1 MTNET
6 IDQTTTPDQTL
17 NQTDFVPQRFINN
30 LQAAFIKVDNAV
42 ASFDPDQKPIVDK
55 NDRDNRQAFEKISQL
70 REEYANKAIKN
81 PTKKNQYFSDFINKS
96 NDLIN
101 KDNLIAVDSSVDSF
115 KKFGDQRYQIFTSW
129 VSLQKDPS
137 KINTQQIQNFMEN
150 IIQPPISDDKE
161 KAEFLRSAKQS
172 FAGII
177 IGNQIRSDE
186 KFMGV
191 FDEFLKARQEAEK
204 NAEPTGGDWLDIF
217 LSFVFN
223 KKQSSDLKETLH
235 QEPRPDFEQNIATT
249 TTDIQGLPPEARD
262 LLDERGN
269 FSKFT
274 LGDMEMLDV
283 EGVADKDPNYKFNQL
298 LIHNNALSSVLMGSH
313 SGIEPEKVSLLYGDN
328 GGPEAR
334 HDWNATVGYKNQ
346 QGSNVA
352 TLINAH
358 LNNGSGLVIA
368 GNENGIKN
376 PSFYLYKQ
384 DQLTGLKQAL
394 SQEEI
399 QNKVDFM
406 EFLAQNNAKLDNLSE
421 KEKEKFQTEIGN
433 FQKDRKAYLD
443 ALGSDHIAFVSKKDP
458 KHLALV
464 TEFGNGE
471 VSYTLKDYGKKQD
484 KALDGETKTTL
495 QGSLKYDGVMFVDYS
510 NFKYTNVSKSPDKGL
525 GATNGVSHLEA
536 NFSKVAV
543 FNLPNLNNLAI
554 TNYIR
559 RDLEDKLWAKG
570 LSPQEAN
577 KLIKDFLNSN
587 KELVGKVSNF
597 NKAVAEAKNTGNYD
611 EVKKAQKDLEKSL
624 RKRESLEK
632 EVAKKLESRNDNK
645 NRMEAKAQANSQ
657 KDKIFALI
665 NKEASKEARAAA
677 FDPNLKGV
685 RSELSDKLEN
695 INKNLKDFGKSFDEL
710 KNGKNNDFSKAE
722 ETLKALK
729 DSVKDLG
736 INPEWISKIENL
748 NAALNDFKNGKNK
761 DFSKVTQAKSDLENS
776 IKDVIINQKI
786 TDKVDNLNQA
796 VSETK
801 LTGNFSKVEQALAEL
816 KNLSLDLGKNS
827 DLQFV
832 RDGVRGTL
840 VGNGLSKTEAT
851 TLTKNFSDIRK
862 ELSEKLF
869 GKSNNNNN
877 GLKNN
882 EEPIYAQV
890 NKKKAGQA
898 TSPEEPIY
906 AQVAR
911 KMSVKIDQLNE
922 AASAINRKI
931 DRINKIASA
940 GKGVG
945 GFSGAGQSASPEE
958 PIYAQVAKKVS
969 AKIDQLNESAS
980 AINRKIDRIN
990 KIASAGK
997 GVGGFSGAG
1006 QSASPEEPIYAQV
1019 AKKVRAKIDQ
1029 LNESASAINRKM
1041 DRINKIASAGKGVG
1055 GFRGAGQSASPEEPI
1070 YAQVAKKVRAKIDQ
1084 LNESAS
1090 AINRKMDRINKIAS
1104 AGKGVG
1110 GFSGA
1115 GQSASPEEPLYAQV
1129 AKKVRAKIDQLN
1141 ESASAINRKIDRINK
1156 IASAGKGVGGFRGA
1170 GQSASPE
1177 EPIYA
1182 QVAKKV
1188 SAKIDQLNESASAI
1202 NRKMDRINKIASAG
1216 KGVGGFS
1223 GAGQSASPEEPL
1235 YAQVAK
1241 KVSAKIDQL
1250 NESASAINRKIDRIN
1265 KIASAGK
1272 GVGGFS
1278 GAGQSASPEEPLY
1291 AQVAKKVRAKIDQLN
1306 ESASAINRKMDRIN
1320 KIASAGKGV
1329 GGFRGAGQSASPEEP
1344 LYAQVAKKVSAKI
1357 DQLNE
1362 SASAI
1367 NRKIDRINKIASAGK
1382 GVGGFRG
1389 AGQSASPEEPLYA
1402 QVAKKVRA
1410 KIDQLN
1416 ESASA
1421 INRKIDRINKIA
1433 SAGKGVGGF
1442 RGAGQSA
1449 SPEEPLYAQVA
1460 KKVRAKIDQ
1469 LNESASAINRKID
1482 RINKIASA
1490 GKGVGG
1496 FSGAGQSA
1504 SPEEP
1509 LYAQVA
1515 KKVRAKIDQL
1525 NESASAINRKMDRIN
1540 KIASAGKGV
1549 GGFRG
1554 AGQSAS
1560 PEEPLYAQVAK
1571 KVSAKIDQLN
1581 ESASAINRKMDRI
1594 NKIASAGKGVGG
1606 FRGAGQSA
1614 SPEEPIYAQ
1623 VAKKVSAKIDQLNES
1638 ASAINRKMDRINKIA
1653 SAGKGVGGFRGAGQS
1668 ASPEEPLYAQV
1679 AKKVSAKIDQL
1690 NESASAINRKID
1702 RINKIA
1708 SAGKGVGG
1716 FSGAGQSASPEEPI
1730 YAQVAKKVSAKIDQ
1744 LNESASA
1751 INRKIDRIN
1760 KIASAGKGVGGFSG
1774 AGQSASPEPIY
1785 ATIDFDEANQAGFSL
1800 RRSAA
1805 VNDLSKVGLSREQ
1818 ELTRRIGDLNQA
1830 VSEAKAGHF
1839 DKLEQK
1845 IDELKDSTKKNALK
1859 LWVESAKQVPTGLQ
1873 AKLDNYATNSHT
1885 RINSNVQSG
1894 TINEKATGMLTQ
1906 KNPEWL
1912 KLVNDKIVA
1921 HNVGSAHLSEY
1932 DKIGFNQKNM
1942 KDYSD
1947 SFKFSTKLNNAVKD
1961 IKSSFVQFLTNTF
1974 STGSYSLMK
1983 ANVEHGVKNTTK
1995 GGFQK
2000 S

>member
-6 IDQTTTPDQTL
+6 IDQTRTPDQTL

-30 LQAAFIKVDNAV
+30 LQVAFLKLDNAV

-101 KDNLIAVDSSVDSF
+101 KDNLIAVDSSVESF

-137 KINTQQIQNFMEN
+137 KINTQQIRNFMEN

-191 FDEFLKARQEAEK
+191 FDESLKERQEAEK
-204 NAEPTGGDWLDIF
+204 NAEPAGGDWLDIF

-223 KKQSSDLKETLH
+223 KKQSSDLKETLN
-235 QEPRPDFEQNIATT
+235 QEPRPDFEQNLATT

-269 FSKFT
+269 FFKFT

-298 LIHNNALSSVLMGSH
+298 LIHNNALSSVLMGCYSN
-313 SGIEPEKVSLLYGDN
+313 IEPEKVSLLYGDN

-358 LNNGSGLVIA
+358 LNNGSGLIIA
-368 GNENGIKN
+368 GNEDGIKN
-376 PSFYLYKQ
+376 PSFYLYKE

-406 EFLAQNNAKLDNLSE
+406 EFLAKNNARLDDLGKEE
-421 KEKEKFQTEIGN
+421 KEEFQTEIKN

-443 ALGSDHIAFVSKKDP
+443 ALGNDHIAFVSKKDP

-484 KALDGETKTTL
+484 KALDGEVKTTL
-495 QGSLKYDGVMFVDYS
+495 QGNLKYDGVMFVDYS
-510 NFKYTNVSKSPDKGL
+510 NFKYTNASKSPNKGV

-559 RDLEDKLWAKG
+559 RDLEDKLWARG
-570 LSPQEAN
+570 LSPQEAS

-624 RKRESLEK
+624 RKREHLEK

-677 FDPNLKGV
+677 FDPNLKGI

-748 NAALNDFKNGKNK
+748 NAALNELKNGKNN

-796 VSETK
+796 VSDTK
-801 LTGNFSKVEQALAEL
+801 LTGDFSKVEQALAEL

-827 DLQFV
+827 DLQKSV
-832 RDGVRGTL
+832 KNSVNGTL

-851 TLTKNFSDIRK
+851 TLSKNFSDIRK
-862 ELSEKLF
+862 ELNEKLF
-869 GKSNNNNN
+869 GNSNNNNN
-877 GLKNN
+877 GLKN
-882 EEPIYAQV
+882 EPIYAQV

-906 AQVAR
+906 AQVA
-911 KMSVKIDQLNE
+911 KKVSAKIDQLNE
-922 AASAINRKI
+922 ATSAINRKI

-945 GFSGAGQSASPEE
+945 GFSGAG
-958 PIYAQVAKKVS
+958 
-969 AKIDQLNESAS
+969 
-980 AINRKIDRIN
+980 R
-990 KIASAGK
+990 
-997 GVGGFSGAG
+997 
-1006 QSASPEEPIYAQV
+1006 
-1019 AKKVRAKIDQ
+1019 
-1029 LNESASAINRKM
+1029 
-1041 DRINKIASAGKGVG
+1041 
-1055 GFRGAGQSASPEEPI
+1055 
-1070 YAQVAKKVRAKIDQ
+1070 
-1084 LNESAS
+1084 
-1090 AINRKMDRINKIAS
+1090 
-1104 AGKGVG
+1104 
-1110 GFSGA
+1110 
-1115 GQSASPEEPLYAQV
+1115 
-1129 AKKVRAKIDQLN
+1129 
-1141 ESASAINRKIDRINK
+1141 
-1156 IASAGKGVGGFRGA
+1156 
-1170 GQSASPE
+1170 
-1177 EPIYA
+1177 
-1182 QVAKKV
+1182 
-1188 SAKIDQLNESASAI
+1188 
-1202 NRKMDRINKIASAG
+1202 
-1216 KGVGGFS
+1216 
-1223 GAGQSASPEEPL
+1223 
-1235 YAQVAK
+1235 
-1241 KVSAKIDQL
+1241 
-1250 NESASAINRKIDRIN
+1250 
-1265 KIASAGK
+1265 
-1272 GVGGFS
+1272 
-1278 GAGQSASPEEPLY
+1278 
-1291 AQVAKKVRAKIDQLN
+1291 
-1306 ESASAINRKMDRIN
+1306 
-1320 KIASAGKGV
+1320 
-1329 GGFRGAGQSASPEEP
+1329 
-1344 LYAQVAKKVSAKI
+1344 
-1357 DQLNE
+1357 
-1362 SASAI
+1362 
-1367 NRKIDRINKIASAGK
+1367 
-1382 GVGGFRG
+1382 
-1389 AGQSASPEEPLYA
+1389 
-1402 QVAKKVRA
+1402 
-1410 KIDQLN
+1410 
-1416 ESASA
+1416 
-1421 INRKIDRINKIA
+1421 
-1433 SAGKGVGGF
+1433 
-1442 RGAGQSA
+1442 
-1449 SPEEPLYAQVA
+1449 
-1460 KKVRAKIDQ
+1460 
-1469 LNESASAINRKID
+1469 
-1482 RINKIASA
+1482 
-1490 GKGVGG
+1490 
-1496 FSGAGQSA
+1496 
-1504 SPEEP
+1504 
-1509 LYAQVA
+1509 
-1515 KKVRAKIDQL
+1515 
-1525 NESASAINRKMDRIN
+1525 
-1540 KIASAGKGV
+1540 
-1549 GGFRG
+1549 
-1554 AGQSAS
+1554 
-1560 PEEPLYAQVAK
+1560 
-1571 KVSAKIDQLN
+1571 
-1581 ESASAINRKMDRI
+1581 
-1594 NKIASAGKGVGG
+1594 
-1606 FRGAGQSA
+1606 
-1614 SPEEPIYAQ
+1614 
-1623 VAKKVSAKIDQLNES
+1623 
-1638 ASAINRKMDRINKIA
+1638 
-1653 SAGKGVGGFRGAGQS
+1653 
-1668 ASPEEPLYAQV
+1668 
-1679 AKKVSAKIDQL
+1679 
-1690 NESASAINRKID
+1690 
-1702 RINKIA
+1702 
-1708 SAGKGVGG
+1708 
-1716 FSGAGQSASPEEPI
+1716 
-1730 YAQVAKKVSAKIDQ
+1730 
-1744 LNESASA
+1744 
-1751 INRKIDRIN
+1751 
-1760 KIASAGKGVGGFSG
+1760 
-1774 AGQSASPEPIY
+1774 SASPEPIY
-1785 ATIDFDEANQAGFSL
+1785 ATIDFDEANQAGFPL

-1830 VSEAKAGHF
+1830 VSEAKTGRF

-1859 LWVESAKQVPTGLQ
+1859 LWVESSKQVPTSLQ

-1894 TINEKATGMLTQ
+1894 TINEKATGMLNV

-1921 HNVGSAHLSEY
+1921 HNVGSAPLSEY

-1983 ANVEHGVKNTTK
+1983 ENVEHGVKNTTK

>member
-6 IDQTTTPDQTL
+6 IDQTTTPDQTP

-30 LQAAFIKVDNAV
+30 LQVAFLKVDNAV
-42 ASFDPDQKPIVDK
+42 ALFDPDQKPIVDK

-70 REEYANKAIKN
+70 MEEYANKAIKN
-81 PTKKNQYFSDFINKS
+81 PAKKNQYFSDFINKS

-137 KINTQQIQNFMEN
+137 KINTQQIRNFMEN
-150 IIQPPISDDKE
+150 VIQPPISDDKE

-177 IGNQIRSDE
+177 IGNQIRSDQ

-191 FDEFLKARQEAEK
+191 FDESLKERQEAEK
-204 NAEPTGGDWLDIF
+204 NAEPAGGDWLDIF

-235 QEPRPDFEQNIATT
+235 QEPRPDFEQNLATT

-269 FSKFT
+269 FFKFT
-274 LGDMEMLDV
+274 LGDVEMLDV

-298 LIHNNALSSVLMGSH
+298 LIHNNALSSVLMGGH
-313 SGIEPEKVSLLYGDN
+313 SSIEPEKVSLLYGDN
-328 GGPEAR
+328 GGPESG

-358 LNNGSGLVIA
+358 LHNGSGLIIA

-376 PSFYLYKQ
+376 PSFYLYKE
-384 DQLTGLKQAL
+384 DQLTGLKQAM

-406 EFLAQNNAKLDNLSE
+406 EFLAKNNAKLDNLSE

-443 ALGSDHIAFVSKKDP
+443 ALGNDHVAFVSKKDN

-495 QGSLKYDGVMFVDYS
+495 QGSLKYDGVMFVNYS
-510 NFKYTNVSKSPDKGL
+510 NFKYTNASKSPDKGV

-587 KELVGKVSNF
+587 KEMVGKVLNF
-597 NKAVAEAKNTGNYD
+597 NQAVAEAKNTGNYD

-624 RKRESLEK
+624 RKREHLEK

-695 INKNLKDFGKSFDEL
+695 INKNLKDFGKSFDDF

-801 LTGNFSKVEQALAEL
+801 LTGDFSKVEQALAEL
-816 KNLSLDLGKNS
+816 KNLSLDQKS
-827 DLQFV
+827 DLQKSV
-832 RDGVRGTL
+832 KNGVNGTL

-862 ELSEKLF
+862 ELNEKLF
-869 GKSNNNNN
+869 GNSNNNNN

-882 EEPIYAQV
+882 TEPIYAQV

-898 TSPEEPIY
+898 
-906 AQVAR
+906 
-911 KMSVKIDQLNE
+911 
-922 AASAINRKI
+922 
-931 DRINKIASA
+931 
-940 GKGVG
+940 
-945 GFSGAGQSASPEE
+945 ASPEE

-969 AKIDQLNESAS
+969 AKIDQLNEATS

-997 GVGGFSGAG
+997 GVGAFSGAG
-1006 QSASPEEPIYAQV
+1006 
-1019 AKKVRAKIDQ
+1019 R
-1029 LNESASAINRKM
+1029 
-1041 DRINKIASAGKGVG
+1041 
-1055 GFRGAGQSASPEEPI
+1055 
-1070 YAQVAKKVRAKIDQ
+1070 
-1084 LNESAS
+1084 
-1090 AINRKMDRINKIAS
+1090 
-1104 AGKGVG
+1104 
-1110 GFSGA
+1110 
-1115 GQSASPEEPLYAQV
+1115 
-1129 AKKVRAKIDQLN
+1129 
-1141 ESASAINRKIDRINK
+1141 
-1156 IASAGKGVGGFRGA
+1156 
-1170 GQSASPE
+1170 
-1177 EPIYA
+1177 
-1182 QVAKKV
+1182 
-1188 SAKIDQLNESASAI
+1188 
-1202 NRKMDRINKIASAG
+1202 
-1216 KGVGGFS
+1216 
-1223 GAGQSASPEEPL
+1223 
-1235 YAQVAK
+1235 
-1241 KVSAKIDQL
+1241 
-1250 NESASAINRKIDRIN
+1250 
-1265 KIASAGK
+1265 
-1272 GVGGFS
+1272 
-1278 GAGQSASPEEPLY
+1278 
-1291 AQVAKKVRAKIDQLN
+1291 
-1306 ESASAINRKMDRIN
+1306 
-1320 KIASAGKGV
+1320 
-1329 GGFRGAGQSASPEEP
+1329 
-1344 LYAQVAKKVSAKI
+1344 
-1357 DQLNE
+1357 
-1362 SASAI
+1362 
-1367 NRKIDRINKIASAGK
+1367 
-1382 GVGGFRG
+1382 
-1389 AGQSASPEEPLYA
+1389 
-1402 QVAKKVRA
+1402 
-1410 KIDQLN
+1410 
-1416 ESASA
+1416 
-1421 INRKIDRINKIA
+1421 
-1433 SAGKGVGGF
+1433 
-1442 RGAGQSA
+1442 
-1449 SPEEPLYAQVA
+1449 
-1460 KKVRAKIDQ
+1460 
-1469 LNESASAINRKID
+1469 
-1482 RINKIASA
+1482 
-1490 GKGVGG
+1490 
-1496 FSGAGQSA
+1496 
-1504 SPEEP
+1504 
-1509 LYAQVA
+1509 
-1515 KKVRAKIDQL
+1515 
-1525 NESASAINRKMDRIN
+1525 
-1540 KIASAGKGV
+1540 
-1549 GGFRG
+1549 
-1554 AGQSAS
+1554 
-1560 PEEPLYAQVAK
+1560 
-1571 KVSAKIDQLN
+1571 
-1581 ESASAINRKMDRI
+1581 
-1594 NKIASAGKGVGG
+1594 
-1606 FRGAGQSA
+1606 
-1614 SPEEPIYAQ
+1614 
-1623 VAKKVSAKIDQLNES
+1623 
-1638 ASAINRKMDRINKIA
+1638 
-1653 SAGKGVGGFRGAGQS
+1653 
-1668 ASPEEPLYAQV
+1668 
-1679 AKKVSAKIDQL
+1679 
-1690 NESASAINRKID
+1690 
-1702 RINKIA
+1702 
-1708 SAGKGVGG
+1708 
-1716 FSGAGQSASPEEPI
+1716 
-1730 YAQVAKKVSAKIDQ
+1730 
-1744 LNESASA
+1744 
-1751 INRKIDRIN
+1751 
-1760 KIASAGKGVGGFSG
+1760 
-1774 AGQSASPEPIY
+1774 SASPEPIY
-1785 ATIDFDEANQAGFSL
+1785 ATIDFDEANQAGFPL

-1818 ELTRRIGDLNQA
+1818 ELTRRIGDLSQA
-1830 VSEAKAGHF
+1830 VSEAKTGHF
-1839 DKLEQK
+1839 DNLEQK

-1885 RINSNVQSG
+1885 RINSNVQNG
-1894 TINEKATGMLTQ
+1894 GINEKATGMLTQ

-1974 STGSYSLMK
+1974 STGAYNLMK

-1995 GGFQK
+1995 SGFQK

>member
-17 NQTDFVPQRFINN
+17 NETDFVPQRFINN
-30 LQAAFIKVDNAV
+30 LQVAFLKVDNA
-42 ASFDPDQKPIVDK
+42 ATSFDPDQKPIVDK

-81 PTKKNQYFSDFINKS
+81 PAKKNQYFSDFINKS

-101 KDNLIAVDSSVDSF
+101 KDNLIDVNSSVDSF

-137 KINTQQIQNFMEN
+137 KINTQTIQNFMEN

-177 IGNQIRSDE
+177 IGNQIRSDQ

-191 FDEFLKARQEAEK
+191 FDESLKERQEAEK
-204 NAEPTGGDWLDIF
+204 NAEPAGDWLDIF

-235 QEPRPDFEQNIATT
+235 QEPRPDFEQNLATT

-298 LIHNNALSSVLMGSH
+298 LIHNNALSSVLMGGH
-313 SGIEPEKVSLLYGDN
+313 SNIEPEKVSLLYGDN

-334 HDWNATVGYKNQ
+334 HDWNATVGYKDQ

-358 LNNGSGLVIA
+358 LNNGSGLIIA
-368 GNENGIKN
+368 GNEDGIKN
-376 PSFYLYKQ
+376 PSFYLYKE
-384 DQLTGLKQAL
+384 DQLTGLKQAM

-406 EFLAQNNAKLDNLSE
+406 EFLAKNNAKLDNLSE
-421 KEKEKFQTEIGN
+421 KEKEKFQTEIEY

-443 ALGSDHIAFVSKKDP
+443 ALGNDHVAFVSKKDP

-484 KALDGETKTTL
+484 KALDGEVKTTL
-495 QGSLKYDGVMFVDYS
+495 QGSLKYDGMMFVDYS
-510 NFKYTNVSKSPDKGL
+510 NFKYTNASKSPDKGV
-525 GATNGVSHLEA
+525 GTTNGVSHLEA

-543 FNLPNLNNLAI
+543 FNLLNLNNLAI

-611 EVKKAQKDLEKSL
+611 GVKKAQKDLEKSL
-624 RKRESLEK
+624 RKREHLEK

-665 NKEASKEARAAA
+665 NKEASKEARVVA

-729 DSVKDLG
+729 DLVKDLG

-786 TDKVDNLNQA
+786 TDKVENLNQA

-801 LTGNFSKVEQALAEL
+801 LTGDFSKVEQALAEL
-816 KNLSLDLGKNS
+816 KSLSLDQKNESFNVGKNS

-832 RDGVRGTL
+832 RDSVRGTL

-851 TLTKNFSDIRK
+851 KLSKNFSDIRK

-869 GKSNNNNN
+869 GKSNSN

-882 EEPIYAQV
+882 EEPIYAKV
-890 NKKKAGQA
+890 NKKKAGQVA
-898 TSPEEPIY
+898 SPEEPIY
-906 AQVAR
+906 AQVA
-911 KMSVKIDQLNE
+911 KKVSAKIDQLNE
-922 AASAINRKI
+922 ATSAINRKI

-945 GFSGAGQSASPEE
+945 GFSGAG
-958 PIYAQVAKKVS
+958 
-969 AKIDQLNESAS
+969 
-980 AINRKIDRIN
+980 R
-990 KIASAGK
+990 
-997 GVGGFSGAG
+997 
-1006 QSASPEEPIYAQV
+1006 
-1019 AKKVRAKIDQ
+1019 
-1029 LNESASAINRKM
+1029 
-1041 DRINKIASAGKGVG
+1041 
-1055 GFRGAGQSASPEEPI
+1055 
-1070 YAQVAKKVRAKIDQ
+1070 
-1084 LNESAS
+1084 
-1090 AINRKMDRINKIAS
+1090 
-1104 AGKGVG
+1104 
-1110 GFSGA
+1110 
-1115 GQSASPEEPLYAQV
+1115 
-1129 AKKVRAKIDQLN
+1129 
-1141 ESASAINRKIDRINK
+1141 
-1156 IASAGKGVGGFRGA
+1156 
-1170 GQSASPE
+1170 
-1177 EPIYA
+1177 
-1182 QVAKKV
+1182 
-1188 SAKIDQLNESASAI
+1188 
-1202 NRKMDRINKIASAG
+1202 
-1216 KGVGGFS
+1216 
-1223 GAGQSASPEEPL
+1223 
-1235 YAQVAK
+1235 
-1241 KVSAKIDQL
+1241 
-1250 NESASAINRKIDRIN
+1250 
-1265 KIASAGK
+1265 
-1272 GVGGFS
+1272 
-1278 GAGQSASPEEPLY
+1278 
-1291 AQVAKKVRAKIDQLN
+1291 
-1306 ESASAINRKMDRIN
+1306 
-1320 KIASAGKGV
+1320 
-1329 GGFRGAGQSASPEEP
+1329 
-1344 LYAQVAKKVSAKI
+1344 
-1357 DQLNE
+1357 
-1362 SASAI
+1362 
-1367 NRKIDRINKIASAGK
+1367 
-1382 GVGGFRG
+1382 
-1389 AGQSASPEEPLYA
+1389 
-1402 QVAKKVRA
+1402 
-1410 KIDQLN
+1410 
-1416 ESASA
+1416 
-1421 INRKIDRINKIA
+1421 
-1433 SAGKGVGGF
+1433 
-1442 RGAGQSA
+1442 
-1449 SPEEPLYAQVA
+1449 
-1460 KKVRAKIDQ
+1460 
-1469 LNESASAINRKID
+1469 
-1482 RINKIASA
+1482 
-1490 GKGVGG
+1490 
-1496 FSGAGQSA
+1496 
-1504 SPEEP
+1504 
-1509 LYAQVA
+1509 
-1515 KKVRAKIDQL
+1515 
-1525 NESASAINRKMDRIN
+1525 
-1540 KIASAGKGV
+1540 
-1549 GGFRG
+1549 
-1554 AGQSAS
+1554 
-1560 PEEPLYAQVAK
+1560 
-1571 KVSAKIDQLN
+1571 
-1581 ESASAINRKMDRI
+1581 
-1594 NKIASAGKGVGG
+1594 
-1606 FRGAGQSA
+1606 
-1614 SPEEPIYAQ
+1614 
-1623 VAKKVSAKIDQLNES
+1623 
-1638 ASAINRKMDRINKIA
+1638 
-1653 SAGKGVGGFRGAGQS
+1653 
-1668 ASPEEPLYAQV
+1668 
-1679 AKKVSAKIDQL
+1679 
-1690 NESASAINRKID
+1690 
-1702 RINKIA
+1702 
-1708 SAGKGVGG
+1708 
-1716 FSGAGQSASPEEPI
+1716 
-1730 YAQVAKKVSAKIDQ
+1730 
-1744 LNESASA
+1744 
-1751 INRKIDRIN
+1751 
-1760 KIASAGKGVGGFSG
+1760 
-1774 AGQSASPEPIY
+1774 SASPEPIY
-1785 ATIDFDEANQAGFSL
+1785 ATIDFDEANQAGFPL
-1800 RRSAA
+1800 KRYAG

-1818 ELTRRIGDLNQA
+1818 ELTRRIGDLSQA
-1830 VSEAKAGHF
+1830 VSEAKTGHF
-1839 DKLEQK
+1839 DNLEQK
-1845 IDELKDSTKKNALK
+1845 IDELKDSTKKNAVK
-1859 LWVESAKQVPTGLQ
+1859 LWVESAKQVPTDLQ

-1885 RINSNVQSG
+1885 RINSNVQNG
-1894 TINEKATGMLTQ
+1894 AINERATGMLTQ

-1912 KLVNDKIVA
+1912 KLVNNKIVA
-1921 HNVGSAHLSEY
+1921 HNVGSANLSAY
-1932 DKIGFNQKNM
+1932 DNIGFNQKNM

-1974 STGSYSLMK
+1974 SAGAYSLAK
-1983 ANVEHGVKNTTK
+1983 ANAELGVKNINTK
-1995 GGFQK
+1995 SGFQK

>member
-17 NQTDFVPQRFINN
+17 NPTDFVPQRFINN
-30 LQAAFIKVDNAV
+30 LQVAFIKVDNAV

-70 REEYANKAIKN
+70 MEEYANKAIKN
-81 PTKKNQYFSDFINKS
+81 PAKKNQYFSDFINKS

-137 KINTQQIQNFMEN
+137 KINTQQIRNFMEN

-191 FDEFLKARQEAEK
+191 FDESLKARQEAEK
-204 NAEPTGGDWLDIF
+204 NAEPAGGDWLDIF

-223 KKQSSDLKETLH
+223 KKQSSDLKETLN
-235 QEPRPDFEQNIATT
+235 QEPRPDFEQNLATT

-269 FSKFT
+269 FFKFT
-274 LGDMEMLDV
+274 LGDVEMLDV

-298 LIHNNALSSVLMGSH
+298 LIHNNALSSVLMGGH
-313 SGIEPEKVSLLYGDN
+313 SNIEPEKVSLLYGDN

-346 QGSNVA
+346 QGNNVA

-358 LNNGSGLVIA
+358 LNNGSGLIIA

-376 PSFYLYKQ
+376 PSFYLYKE

-406 EFLAQNNAKLDNLSE
+406 EFLAKNNAKLDNLSE

-443 ALGSDHIAFVSKKDP
+443 ALGNDHVAFVSKKDN

-484 KALDGETKTTL
+484 KALDGEVKTTL
-495 QGSLKYDGVMFVDYS
+495 QGSLKYDGMMFVNYS
-510 NFKYTNVSKSPDKGL
+510 NFKYTNASKSPDKGV

-587 KELVGKVSNF
+587 KEMVQKVSNF
-597 NKAVAEAKNTGNYD
+597 NQAVAEAKNTGNYD

-624 RKRESLEK
+624 RKREHLEK

-665 NKEASKEARAAA
+665 NKEASKEARVVA
-677 FDPNLKGV
+677 FDSNLKGV

-722 ETLKALK
+722 ETLKTLK

-786 TDKVDNLNQA
+786 TDKVENLNQA

-801 LTGNFSKVEQALAEL
+801 LTGDFSKVEQALAEL
-816 KNLSLDLGKNS
+816 KSLSLDQKNESFNVGKNS
-827 DLQFV
+827 DLQSV
-832 RDGVRGTL
+832 RDSVRGTL

-851 TLTKNFSDIRK
+851 KLSKNFSDIRK

-869 GKSNNNNN
+869 GKSNSN

-882 EEPIYAQV
+882 TEPIYAQV

-898 TSPEEPIY
+898 ASPEEPIY
-906 AQVAR
+906 AQVA
-911 KMSVKIDQLNE
+911 KKVSTKIDQLNE

-945 GFSGAGQSASPEE
+945 NFG
-958 PIYAQVAKKVS
+958 
-969 AKIDQLNESAS
+969 
-980 AINRKIDRIN
+980 
-990 KIASAGK
+990 
-997 GVGGFSGAG
+997 
-1006 QSASPEEPIYAQV
+1006 
-1019 AKKVRAKIDQ
+1019 
-1029 LNESASAINRKM
+1029 
-1041 DRINKIASAGKGVG
+1041 
-1055 GFRGAGQSASPEEPI
+1055 
-1070 YAQVAKKVRAKIDQ
+1070 
-1084 LNESAS
+1084 
-1090 AINRKMDRINKIAS
+1090 
-1104 AGKGVG
+1104 
-1110 GFSGA
+1110 
-1115 GQSASPEEPLYAQV
+1115 
-1129 AKKVRAKIDQLN
+1129 
-1141 ESASAINRKIDRINK
+1141 
-1156 IASAGKGVGGFRGA
+1156 
-1170 GQSASPE
+1170 
-1177 EPIYA
+1177 
-1182 QVAKKV
+1182 
-1188 SAKIDQLNESASAI
+1188 
-1202 NRKMDRINKIASAG
+1202 
-1216 KGVGGFS
+1216 
-1223 GAGQSASPEEPL
+1223 
-1235 YAQVAK
+1235 
-1241 KVSAKIDQL
+1241 
-1250 NESASAINRKIDRIN
+1250 
-1265 KIASAGK
+1265 
-1272 GVGGFS
+1272 
-1278 GAGQSASPEEPLY
+1278 
-1291 AQVAKKVRAKIDQLN
+1291 
-1306 ESASAINRKMDRIN
+1306 
-1320 KIASAGKGV
+1320 
-1329 GGFRGAGQSASPEEP
+1329 
-1344 LYAQVAKKVSAKI
+1344 
-1357 DQLNE
+1357 
-1362 SASAI
+1362 
-1367 NRKIDRINKIASAGK
+1367 
-1382 GVGGFRG
+1382 
-1389 AGQSASPEEPLYA
+1389 
-1402 QVAKKVRA
+1402 
-1410 KIDQLN
+1410 
-1416 ESASA
+1416 
-1421 INRKIDRINKIA
+1421 
-1433 SAGKGVGGF
+1433 
-1442 RGAGQSA
+1442 
-1449 SPEEPLYAQVA
+1449 
-1460 KKVRAKIDQ
+1460 
-1469 LNESASAINRKID
+1469 
-1482 RINKIASA
+1482 
-1490 GKGVGG
+1490 
-1496 FSGAGQSA
+1496 
-1504 SPEEP
+1504 
-1509 LYAQVA
+1509 
-1515 KKVRAKIDQL
+1515 
-1525 NESASAINRKMDRIN
+1525 
-1540 KIASAGKGV
+1540 
-1549 GGFRG
+1549 
-1554 AGQSAS
+1554 
-1560 PEEPLYAQVAK
+1560 
-1571 KVSAKIDQLN
+1571 
-1581 ESASAINRKMDRI
+1581 
-1594 NKIASAGKGVGG
+1594 
-1606 FRGAGQSA
+1606 
-1614 SPEEPIYAQ
+1614 
-1623 VAKKVSAKIDQLNES
+1623 
-1638 ASAINRKMDRINKIA
+1638 
-1653 SAGKGVGGFRGAGQS
+1653 
-1668 ASPEEPLYAQV
+1668 
-1679 AKKVSAKIDQL
+1679 
-1690 NESASAINRKID
+1690 
-1702 RINKIA
+1702 
-1708 SAGKGVGG
+1708 
-1716 FSGAGQSASPEEPI
+1716 
-1730 YAQVAKKVSAKIDQ
+1730 
-1744 LNESASA
+1744 
-1751 INRKIDRIN
+1751 
-1760 KIASAGKGVGGFSG
+1760 G

-1800 RRSAA
+1800 RRYAA

-1830 VSEAKAGHF
+1830 VSEAKTGHF
-1839 DKLEQK
+1839 GNLEQK

-1859 LWVESAKQVPTGLQ
+1859 LWVESAKQVPTSLQ

-1885 RINSNVQSG
+1885 RINSNVQG
-1894 TINEKATGMLTQ
+1894 GAINERATGMLTQ

-1942 KDYSD
+1942 KGYSD

-1995 GGFQK
+1995 SGFQK

>member
-17 NQTDFVPQRFINN
+17 NPTDFVPQRFINN
-30 LQAAFIKVDNAV
+30 LQVAFIKVDSAV

-81 PTKKNQYFSDFINKS
+81 PAKKNQYFSDFINKS

-137 KINTQQIQNFMEN
+137 KINTQQIRNFMEN

-177 IGNQIRSDE
+177 IGNQIRSDQ

-191 FDEFLKARQEAEK
+191 FDESLKERQEAEK
-204 NAEPTGGDWLDIF
+204 NAEPAGGDWLDIF

-235 QEPRPDFEQNIATT
+235 QEPRPDFEQNLATT

-313 SGIEPEKVSLLYGDN
+313 SNIEPEKVSLLYGDN

-346 QGSNVA
+346 QGNNVA

-368 GNENGIKN
+368 GNEDGIKN
-376 PSFYLYKQ
+376 PSFYLYKE

-406 EFLAQNNAKLDNLSE
+406 EFLTQNNTKLDNLSE
-421 KEKEKFQTEIGN
+421 KEKEKFQTEIEN
-433 FQKDRKAYLD
+433 FQKNRKAYLD
-443 ALGSDHIAFVSKKDP
+443 ALGNDHIAFVSKKDP

-484 KALDGETKTTL
+484 KALDGETKTTF
-495 QGSLKYDGVMFVDYS
+495 QGSLKYDGVMFVNYS
-510 NFKYTNVSKSPDKGL
+510 NFKYTNASKSPDKGV
-525 GATNGVSHLEA
+525 GTTNGVSHLEA

-559 RDLEDKLWAKG
+559 RDLEDKLWTKG
-570 LSPQEAN
+570 LSQQEAN

-624 RKRESLEK
+624 RKREHLEK

-665 NKEASKEARAAA
+665 NKEASKEARAAV

-695 INKNLKDFGKSFDEL
+695 VNKNLKDFGKSFDEL

-722 ETLKALK
+722 EMLKALK

-748 NAALNDFKNGKNK
+748 NAALNDFKNGKNN

-801 LTGNFSKVEQALAEL
+801 LTGDFSKVEQALAEL
-816 KNLSLDLGKNS
+816 KSLSLDLGKNS
-827 DLQFV
+827 DLQKSV
-832 RDGVRGTL
+832 KNGVNGTL

-862 ELSEKLF
+862 ELNEKLF
-869 GKSNNNNN
+869 GNSNNNNN
-877 GLKNN
+877 GLKN
-882 EEPIYAQV
+882 EPIYAQV

-898 TSPEEPIY
+898 
-906 AQVAR
+906 V
-911 KMSVKIDQLNE
+911 
-922 AASAINRKI
+922 
-931 DRINKIASA
+931 
-940 GKGVG
+940 
-945 GFSGAGQSASPEE
+945 SPEE

-969 AKIDQLNESAS
+969 AKIDQLNEAT
-980 AINRKIDRIN
+980 
-990 KIASAGK
+990 
-997 GVGGFSGAG
+997 
-1006 QSASPEEPIYAQV
+1006 
-1019 AKKVRAKIDQ
+1019 
-1029 LNESASAINRKM
+1029 
-1041 DRINKIASAGKGVG
+1041 
-1055 GFRGAGQSASPEEPI
+1055 
-1070 YAQVAKKVRAKIDQ
+1070 
-1084 LNESAS
+1084 
-1090 AINRKMDRINKIAS
+1090 
-1104 AGKGVG
+1104 
-1110 GFSGA
+1110 
-1115 GQSASPEEPLYAQV
+1115 
-1129 AKKVRAKIDQLN
+1129 
-1141 ESASAINRKIDRINK
+1141 
-1156 IASAGKGVGGFRGA
+1156 
-1170 GQSASPE
+1170 
-1177 EPIYA
+1177 
-1182 QVAKKV
+1182 
-1188 SAKIDQLNESASAI
+1188 
-1202 NRKMDRINKIASAG
+1202 
-1216 KGVGGFS
+1216 
-1223 GAGQSASPEEPL
+1223 
-1235 YAQVAK
+1235 
-1241 KVSAKIDQL
+1241 
-1250 NESASAINRKIDRIN
+1250 
-1265 KIASAGK
+1265 
-1272 GVGGFS
+1272 
-1278 GAGQSASPEEPLY
+1278 
-1291 AQVAKKVRAKIDQLN
+1291 
-1306 ESASAINRKMDRIN
+1306 
-1320 KIASAGKGV
+1320 
-1329 GGFRGAGQSASPEEP
+1329 
-1344 LYAQVAKKVSAKI
+1344 
-1357 DQLNE
+1357 
-1362 SASAI
+1362 
-1367 NRKIDRINKIASAGK
+1367 
-1382 GVGGFRG
+1382 
-1389 AGQSASPEEPLYA
+1389 
-1402 QVAKKVRA
+1402 
-1410 KIDQLN
+1410 
-1416 ESASA
+1416 
-1421 INRKIDRINKIA
+1421 
-1433 SAGKGVGGF
+1433 
-1442 RGAGQSA
+1442 
-1449 SPEEPLYAQVA
+1449 
-1460 KKVRAKIDQ
+1460 
-1469 LNESASAINRKID
+1469 
-1482 RINKIASA
+1482 
-1490 GKGVGG
+1490 
-1496 FSGAGQSA
+1496 
-1504 SPEEP
+1504 
-1509 LYAQVA
+1509 
-1515 KKVRAKIDQL
+1515 
-1525 NESASAINRKMDRIN
+1525 
-1540 KIASAGKGV
+1540 
-1549 GGFRG
+1549 
-1554 AGQSAS
+1554 
-1560 PEEPLYAQVAK
+1560 
-1571 KVSAKIDQLN
+1571 
-1581 ESASAINRKMDRI
+1581 
-1594 NKIASAGKGVGG
+1594 
-1606 FRGAGQSA
+1606 
-1614 SPEEPIYAQ
+1614 
-1623 VAKKVSAKIDQLNES
+1623 
-1638 ASAINRKMDRINKIA
+1638 
-1653 SAGKGVGGFRGAGQS
+1653 
-1668 ASPEEPLYAQV
+1668 
-1679 AKKVSAKIDQL
+1679 
-1690 NESASAINRKID
+1690 
-1702 RINKIA
+1702 
-1708 SAGKGVGG
+1708 
-1716 FSGAGQSASPEEPI
+1716 
-1730 YAQVAKKVSAKIDQ
+1730 
-1744 LNESASA
+1744 SA

-1785 ATIDFDEANQAGFSL
+1785 ATIDFDEANQAGFPL

-1805 VNDLSKVGLSREQ
+1805 VNDLSKVGLSKEQ

-1830 VSEAKAGHF
+1830 VSEAKTGHF

-1859 LWVESAKQVPTGLQ
+1859 LWAESAKQVPTGLQ

-1885 RINSNVQSG
+1885 RINSNVHHG

-1921 HNVGSAHLSEY
+1921 HNVGSTSLSEY

-1961 IKSSFVQFLTNTF
+1961 IKSGFVQFLTNAF
-1974 STGSYSLMK
+1974 SQGSYSLAK
-1983 ANVEHGVKNTTK
+1983 AELGVKNINTK
-1995 GGFQK
+1995 SGFQK

>member
-6 IDQTTTPDQTL
+6 IDQTTTPDQTPS
-17 NQTDFVPQRFINN
+17 QTDFVPQRFINN
-30 LQAAFIKVDNAV
+30 LQVAFLKVDNAV
-42 ASFDPDQKPIVDK
+42 ASYDPDQKPIVDK

-81 PTKKNQYFSDFINKS
+81 PAKKNQYFSDFINKS

-137 KINTQQIQNFMEN
+137 KINTREIQNFMEN

-177 IGNQIRSDE
+177 IGNQIRSDQ

-191 FDEFLKARQEAEK
+191 FDESLKERQEAEK
-204 NAEPTGGDWLDIF
+204 NAEPAGDWLDIF

-235 QEPRPDFEQNIATT
+235 QEPRPDFEQNLATT

-313 SGIEPEKVSLLYGDN
+313 NGIEPEKVSLLYGDN

-346 QGSNVA
+346 QGNNVA

-368 GNENGIKN
+368 GNEDGIKN
-376 PSFYLYKQ
+376 PSFYLYKE

-406 EFLAQNNAKLDNLSE
+406 EFLAKNNAKLDNLSE
-421 KEKEKFQTEIGN
+421 KEKEKFQTEIEN

-443 ALGSDHIAFVSKKDP
+443 ALGNDHVAFVSKKDP

-484 KALDGETKTTL
+484 KALDGEVKTTL
-495 QGSLKYDGVMFVDYS
+495 QGNLKYDGVMFVDYS
-510 NFKYTNVSKSPDKGL
+510 NFKYTNASKSPDKGVS
-525 GATNGVSHLEA
+525 ATNGVSHLEA

-587 KELVGKVSNF
+587 KELVGKVFNF
-597 NKAVAEAKNTGNYD
+597 NKAVAEAKNTGSYD
-611 EVKKAQKDLEKSL
+611 EVKRAQKDLEKSL
-624 RKRESLEK
+624 RKREHLEK

-665 NKEASKEARAAA
+665 NKEASKEARAVA
-677 FDPNLKGV
+677 FDPNLKGI
-685 RSELSDKLEN
+685 RIELSDKLEN
-695 INKNLKDFGKSFDEL
+695 INKNLKDFSKSFDEL

-761 DFSKVTQAKSDLENS
+761 DFSKVTQVKSDLENS

-786 TDKVDNLNQA
+786 TDKVDKLNQA

-801 LTGNFSKVEQALAEL
+801 LTGDFSKVEQALAEL
-816 KNLSLDLGKNS
+816 KNLSLDQKNESFNVGKNS
-827 DLQFV
+827 DLQSV
-832 RDGVRGTL
+832 RDSVRGTL

-851 TLTKNFSDIRK
+851 TLSKNFSDIRK
-862 ELSEKLF
+862 ELNEKLF
-869 GKSNNNNN
+869 GNSNNNNN

-890 NKKKAGQA
+890 NKKK
-898 TSPEEPIY
+898 
-906 AQVAR
+906 
-911 KMSVKIDQLNE
+911 
-922 AASAINRKI
+922 
-931 DRINKIASA
+931 
-940 GKGVG
+940 
-945 GFSGAGQSASPEE
+945 AGQSASPEE

-969 AKIDQLNESAS
+969 AKIDQLNEATS

-1006 QSASPEEPIYAQV
+1006 
-1019 AKKVRAKIDQ
+1019 R
-1029 LNESASAINRKM
+1029 
-1041 DRINKIASAGKGVG
+1041 
-1055 GFRGAGQSASPEEPI
+1055 
-1070 YAQVAKKVRAKIDQ
+1070 
-1084 LNESAS
+1084 
-1090 AINRKMDRINKIAS
+1090 
-1104 AGKGVG
+1104 
-1110 GFSGA
+1110 
-1115 GQSASPEEPLYAQV
+1115 
-1129 AKKVRAKIDQLN
+1129 
-1141 ESASAINRKIDRINK
+1141 
-1156 IASAGKGVGGFRGA
+1156 
-1170 GQSASPE
+1170 
-1177 EPIYA
+1177 
-1182 QVAKKV
+1182 
-1188 SAKIDQLNESASAI
+1188 
-1202 NRKMDRINKIASAG
+1202 
-1216 KGVGGFS
+1216 
-1223 GAGQSASPEEPL
+1223 
-1235 YAQVAK
+1235 
-1241 KVSAKIDQL
+1241 
-1250 NESASAINRKIDRIN
+1250 
-1265 KIASAGK
+1265 
-1272 GVGGFS
+1272 
-1278 GAGQSASPEEPLY
+1278 
-1291 AQVAKKVRAKIDQLN
+1291 
-1306 ESASAINRKMDRIN
+1306 
-1320 KIASAGKGV
+1320 
-1329 GGFRGAGQSASPEEP
+1329 
-1344 LYAQVAKKVSAKI
+1344 
-1357 DQLNE
+1357 
-1362 SASAI
+1362 
-1367 NRKIDRINKIASAGK
+1367 
-1382 GVGGFRG
+1382 
-1389 AGQSASPEEPLYA
+1389 
-1402 QVAKKVRA
+1402 
-1410 KIDQLN
+1410 
-1416 ESASA
+1416 
-1421 INRKIDRINKIA
+1421 
-1433 SAGKGVGGF
+1433 
-1442 RGAGQSA
+1442 
-1449 SPEEPLYAQVA
+1449 
-1460 KKVRAKIDQ
+1460 
-1469 LNESASAINRKID
+1469 
-1482 RINKIASA
+1482 
-1490 GKGVGG
+1490 
-1496 FSGAGQSA
+1496 
-1504 SPEEP
+1504 
-1509 LYAQVA
+1509 
-1515 KKVRAKIDQL
+1515 
-1525 NESASAINRKMDRIN
+1525 
-1540 KIASAGKGV
+1540 
-1549 GGFRG
+1549 
-1554 AGQSAS
+1554 
-1560 PEEPLYAQVAK
+1560 
-1571 KVSAKIDQLN
+1571 
-1581 ESASAINRKMDRI
+1581 
-1594 NKIASAGKGVGG
+1594 
-1606 FRGAGQSA
+1606 
-1614 SPEEPIYAQ
+1614 
-1623 VAKKVSAKIDQLNES
+1623 
-1638 ASAINRKMDRINKIA
+1638 
-1653 SAGKGVGGFRGAGQS
+1653 
-1668 ASPEEPLYAQV
+1668 
-1679 AKKVSAKIDQL
+1679 
-1690 NESASAINRKID
+1690 
-1702 RINKIA
+1702 
-1708 SAGKGVGG
+1708 
-1716 FSGAGQSASPEEPI
+1716 
-1730 YAQVAKKVSAKIDQ
+1730 
-1744 LNESASA
+1744 
-1751 INRKIDRIN
+1751 
-1760 KIASAGKGVGGFSG
+1760 
-1774 AGQSASPEPIY
+1774 SASPEPIY

-1800 RRSAA
+1800 RRYAA

-1830 VSEAKAGHF
+1830 VSEAKTGHF
-1839 DKLEQK
+1839 DNLEQK

-1859 LWVESAKQVPTGLQ
+1859 LWVESAKQVPTSLQ

-1885 RINSNVQSG
+1885 RINSNVQHG
-1894 TINEKATGMLTQ
+1894 VINERATGMLNA

-1961 IKSSFVQFLTNTF
+1961 IKSNFVQFLTNAF
-1974 STGSYSLMK
+1974 SAGAYNLMK
-1983 ANVEHGVKNTTK
+1983 ANAEHGVKNTTK
-1995 GGFQK
+1995 SGFQK

>member
-1 MTNET
+1 MIPSLMIPNLGIEGETMTNET
-6 IDQTTTPDQTL
+6 IDQTTTPDQT
-17 NQTDFVPQRFINN
+17 DFVPQRFINN
-30 LQAAFIKVDNAV
+30 LQVAFIKVGDAV

-55 NDRDNRQAFEKISQL
+55 DDRDNRQAFEKISQL

-101 KDNLIAVDSSVDSF
+101 KDNLIAVDSSVESF

-137 KINTQQIQNFMEN
+137 KINIQQIRNFMEN

-191 FDEFLKARQEAEK
+191 FDESLKARQEAEK
-204 NAEPTGGDWLDIF
+204 NAEPAGGDWLDIF

-223 KKQSSDLKETLH
+223 KKQSSDLKETLN
-235 QEPRPDFEQNIATT
+235 QEPRPDFEQNLATT

-269 FSKFT
+269 FFKFT
-274 LGDMEMLDV
+274 LGDVEMLDV

-298 LIHNNALSSVLMGSH
+298 LIHNNALSSVLMGGH
-313 SGIEPEKVSLLYGDN
+313 SNTEPEKVSLLLYGDN

-334 HDWNATVGYKNQ
+334 HDWNATVGYKDQ
-346 QGSNVA
+346 QGNNVA

-358 LNNGSGLVIA
+358 LNNGSGLIIA

-376 PSFYLYKQ
+376 PSFYLYKE
-384 DQLTGLKQAL
+384 DQLTGLKQAM

-421 KEKEKFQTEIGN
+421 KEKEKFQTEIEN

-443 ALGSDHIAFVSKKDP
+443 ALGNDHIAFVSKKDP

-495 QGSLKYDGVMFVDYS
+495 QGSLEYDGVMFVNYS
-510 NFKYTNVSKSPDKGL
+510 NFKYTNASKSPDKGV

-543 FNLPNLNNLAI
+543 FNLPNLNNFAI

-587 KELVGKVSNF
+587 KEMVGKVSNF

-611 EVKKAQKDLEKSL
+611 GVKKAQKDLEKSI
-624 RKRESLEK
+624 RKREHLEK

-645 NRMEAKAQANSQ
+645 NKMEAKAQANSQ

-665 NKEASKEARAAA
+665 NQEASKEARAAA
-677 FDPNLKGV
+677 FNPNLKGV
-685 RSELSDKLEN
+685 RSELYDKLEN

-729 DSVKDLG
+729 DLVKDLG

-801 LTGNFSKVEQALAEL
+801 LTGDFSKVEQALAEL

-827 DLQFV
+827 DLQSV
-832 RDGVRGTL
+832 KNSVNGTL

-862 ELSEKLF
+862 ELNEKLF
-869 GKSNNNNN
+869 GNSNNNNN

-882 EEPIYAQV
+882 TEPIYAQV

-906 AQVAR
+906 AQVA
-911 KMSVKIDQLNE
+911 KKVSAKIDQLNE
-922 AASAINRKI
+922 ATSAINRKI

-945 GFSGAGQSASPEE
+945 GFSG
-958 PIYAQVAKKVS
+958 V
-969 AKIDQLNESAS
+969 
-980 AINRKIDRIN
+980 
-990 KIASAGK
+990 
-997 GVGGFSGAG
+997 
-1006 QSASPEEPIYAQV
+1006 
-1019 AKKVRAKIDQ
+1019 
-1029 LNESASAINRKM
+1029 
-1041 DRINKIASAGKGVG
+1041 
-1055 GFRGAGQSASPEEPI
+1055 
-1070 YAQVAKKVRAKIDQ
+1070 
-1084 LNESAS
+1084 
-1090 AINRKMDRINKIAS
+1090 
-1104 AGKGVG
+1104 
-1110 GFSGA
+1110 
-1115 GQSASPEEPLYAQV
+1115 
-1129 AKKVRAKIDQLN
+1129 
-1141 ESASAINRKIDRINK
+1141 
-1156 IASAGKGVGGFRGA
+1156 
-1170 GQSASPE
+1170 
-1177 EPIYA
+1177 
-1182 QVAKKV
+1182 
-1188 SAKIDQLNESASAI
+1188 
-1202 NRKMDRINKIASAG
+1202 
-1216 KGVGGFS
+1216 
-1223 GAGQSASPEEPL
+1223 
-1235 YAQVAK
+1235 
-1241 KVSAKIDQL
+1241 
-1250 NESASAINRKIDRIN
+1250 
-1265 KIASAGK
+1265 
-1272 GVGGFS
+1272 
-1278 GAGQSASPEEPLY
+1278 
-1291 AQVAKKVRAKIDQLN
+1291 
-1306 ESASAINRKMDRIN
+1306 
-1320 KIASAGKGV
+1320 
-1329 GGFRGAGQSASPEEP
+1329 
-1344 LYAQVAKKVSAKI
+1344 
-1357 DQLNE
+1357 
-1362 SASAI
+1362 
-1367 NRKIDRINKIASAGK
+1367 
-1382 GVGGFRG
+1382 
-1389 AGQSASPEEPLYA
+1389 
-1402 QVAKKVRA
+1402 
-1410 KIDQLN
+1410 
-1416 ESASA
+1416 
-1421 INRKIDRINKIA
+1421 
-1433 SAGKGVGGF
+1433 
-1442 RGAGQSA
+1442 
-1449 SPEEPLYAQVA
+1449 
-1460 KKVRAKIDQ
+1460 
-1469 LNESASAINRKID
+1469 
-1482 RINKIASA
+1482 
-1490 GKGVGG
+1490 
-1496 FSGAGQSA
+1496 
-1504 SPEEP
+1504 
-1509 LYAQVA
+1509 
-1515 KKVRAKIDQL
+1515 
-1525 NESASAINRKMDRIN
+1525 
-1540 KIASAGKGV
+1540 
-1549 GGFRG
+1549 
-1554 AGQSAS
+1554 
-1560 PEEPLYAQVAK
+1560 
-1571 KVSAKIDQLN
+1571 
-1581 ESASAINRKMDRI
+1581 
-1594 NKIASAGKGVGG
+1594 
-1606 FRGAGQSA
+1606 
-1614 SPEEPIYAQ
+1614 
-1623 VAKKVSAKIDQLNES
+1623 
-1638 ASAINRKMDRINKIA
+1638 
-1653 SAGKGVGGFRGAGQS
+1653 
-1668 ASPEEPLYAQV
+1668 
-1679 AKKVSAKIDQL
+1679 
-1690 NESASAINRKID
+1690 
-1702 RINKIA
+1702 
-1708 SAGKGVGG
+1708 
-1716 FSGAGQSASPEEPI
+1716 
-1730 YAQVAKKVSAKIDQ
+1730 
-1744 LNESASA
+1744 
-1751 INRKIDRIN
+1751 
-1760 KIASAGKGVGGFSG
+1760 
-1774 AGQSASPEPIY
+1774 GQSASPEPIY
-1785 ATIDFDEANQAGFSL
+1785 ATIDFDEANQAGFPL

-1818 ELTRRIGDLNQA
+1818 ELTCRIGDLNQA
-1830 VSEAKAGHF
+1830 VSEAKIGHF
-1839 DKLEQK
+1839 DKLKQK
-1845 IDELKDSTKKNALK
+1845 IDELKDFTKKNAVK

-1873 AKLDNYATNSHT
+1873 AKLDNYATNSHI
-1885 RINSNVQSG
+1885 RINSNVRNG
-1894 TINEKATGMLTQ
+1894 IINEKATGVLTQ
-1906 KNPEWL
+1906 KNPEWF

-1921 HNVGSAHLSEY
+1921 HNVGSIHLSEY

-1995 GGFQK
+1995 SGFQK

>member
-17 NQTDFVPQRFINN
+17 NPTDFVPQRFINN
-30 LQAAFIKVDNAV
+30 LQVAFLKVDSAV

-81 PTKKNQYFSDFINKS
+81 PAKKNQYFSDFINKS

-101 KDNLIAVDSSVDSF
+101 KDNLIAVDSSVESF

-137 KINTQQIQNFMEN
+137 KINTQQIRNFMEN

-191 FDEFLKARQEAEK
+191 FDESLKARQEAEK
-204 NAEPTGGDWLDIF
+204 NAEPAGGDWLDIF

-249 TTDIQGLPPEARD
+249 TTNIQGLPPEARD

-283 EGVADKDPNYKFNQL
+283 EGVADNDPNYKFNQL

-313 SGIEPEKVSLLYGDN
+313 NGIEPEKVSLLYGDN

-346 QGSNVA
+346 QGNNVA

-358 LNNGSGLVIA
+358 LRNGSGLVIA
-368 GNENGIKN
+368 GNEEGIKN

-406 EFLAQNNAKLDNLSE
+406 EFLAQNNARLDSLSE
-421 KEKEKFQTEIGN
+421 KEKEKFQTEIED

-443 ALGSDHIAFVSKKDP
+443 ALGNDHIAFVSKKDP

-495 QGSLKYDGVMFVDYS
+495 QGSLKYDGVMFVNYS
-510 NFKYTNVSKSPDKGL
+510 NFKYTNASKSPDKGV

-536 NFSKVAV
+536 NLSKVAV

-587 KELVGKVSNF
+587 KELVGKVSNL

-611 EVKKAQKDLEKSL
+611 EVKKAQKDLEKSI
-624 RKRESLEK
+624 RKREHLEK

-665 NKEASKEARAAA
+665 NQEASKEARAAT
-677 FDPNLKGV
+677 FDPNLKGI

-695 INKNLKDFGKSFDEL
+695 INKNLKDFNKSFDEL
-710 KNGKNNDFSKAE
+710 KNGNNKDFSKAE
-722 ETLKALK
+722 ETLKTLK
-729 DSVKDLG
+729 DSMKDLG
-736 INPEWISKIENL
+736 INPEWISKVENL

-776 IKDVIINQKI
+776 IKDVSINQKI

-796 VSETK
+796 VSEAK
-801 LTGNFSKVEQALAEL
+801 LTGDFSKVEQALAEL
-816 KNLSLDLGKNS
+816 KNLSLDQIGKNS
-827 DLQFV
+827 DLQSV
-832 RDGVRGTL
+832 RDSVRGTL

-851 TLTKNFSDIRK
+851 KLSKNFSDIRK
-862 ELSEKLF
+862 ELNEKLF
-869 GKSNNNNN
+869 GNSNNNNNN

-882 EEPIYAQV
+882 AEPIYAQV

-898 TSPEEPIY
+898 ASPEEPIY
-906 AQVAR
+906 TQVAKKVNAR
-911 KMSVKIDQLNE
+911 IDRLNKIASTINGKIDQLN
-922 AASAINRKI
+922 RT
-931 DRINKIASA
+931 ASA

-945 GFSGAGQSASPEE
+945 GFSGAG
-958 PIYAQVAKKVS
+958 
-969 AKIDQLNESAS
+969 
-980 AINRKIDRIN
+980 R
-990 KIASAGK
+990 
-997 GVGGFSGAG
+997 
-1006 QSASPEEPIYAQV
+1006 
-1019 AKKVRAKIDQ
+1019 
-1029 LNESASAINRKM
+1029 
-1041 DRINKIASAGKGVG
+1041 
-1055 GFRGAGQSASPEEPI
+1055 
-1070 YAQVAKKVRAKIDQ
+1070 
-1084 LNESAS
+1084 
-1090 AINRKMDRINKIAS
+1090 
-1104 AGKGVG
+1104 
-1110 GFSGA
+1110 
-1115 GQSASPEEPLYAQV
+1115 
-1129 AKKVRAKIDQLN
+1129 
-1141 ESASAINRKIDRINK
+1141 
-1156 IASAGKGVGGFRGA
+1156 
-1170 GQSASPE
+1170 
-1177 EPIYA
+1177 
-1182 QVAKKV
+1182 
-1188 SAKIDQLNESASAI
+1188 
-1202 NRKMDRINKIASAG
+1202 
-1216 KGVGGFS
+1216 
-1223 GAGQSASPEEPL
+1223 
-1235 YAQVAK
+1235 
-1241 KVSAKIDQL
+1241 
-1250 NESASAINRKIDRIN
+1250 
-1265 KIASAGK
+1265 
-1272 GVGGFS
+1272 
-1278 GAGQSASPEEPLY
+1278 
-1291 AQVAKKVRAKIDQLN
+1291 
-1306 ESASAINRKMDRIN
+1306 
-1320 KIASAGKGV
+1320 
-1329 GGFRGAGQSASPEEP
+1329 
-1344 LYAQVAKKVSAKI
+1344 
-1357 DQLNE
+1357 
-1362 SASAI
+1362 
-1367 NRKIDRINKIASAGK
+1367 
-1382 GVGGFRG
+1382 
-1389 AGQSASPEEPLYA
+1389 
-1402 QVAKKVRA
+1402 
-1410 KIDQLN
+1410 
-1416 ESASA
+1416 
-1421 INRKIDRINKIA
+1421 
-1433 SAGKGVGGF
+1433 
-1442 RGAGQSA
+1442 
-1449 SPEEPLYAQVA
+1449 
-1460 KKVRAKIDQ
+1460 
-1469 LNESASAINRKID
+1469 
-1482 RINKIASA
+1482 
-1490 GKGVGG
+1490 
-1496 FSGAGQSA
+1496 
-1504 SPEEP
+1504 
-1509 LYAQVA
+1509 
-1515 KKVRAKIDQL
+1515 
-1525 NESASAINRKMDRIN
+1525 
-1540 KIASAGKGV
+1540 
-1549 GGFRG
+1549 
-1554 AGQSAS
+1554 
-1560 PEEPLYAQVAK
+1560 
-1571 KVSAKIDQLN
+1571 
-1581 ESASAINRKMDRI
+1581 
-1594 NKIASAGKGVGG
+1594 
-1606 FRGAGQSA
+1606 
-1614 SPEEPIYAQ
+1614 
-1623 VAKKVSAKIDQLNES
+1623 
-1638 ASAINRKMDRINKIA
+1638 
-1653 SAGKGVGGFRGAGQS
+1653 
-1668 ASPEEPLYAQV
+1668 
-1679 AKKVSAKIDQL
+1679 
-1690 NESASAINRKID
+1690 
-1702 RINKIA
+1702 
-1708 SAGKGVGG
+1708 
-1716 FSGAGQSASPEEPI
+1716 
-1730 YAQVAKKVSAKIDQ
+1730 
-1744 LNESASA
+1744 
-1751 INRKIDRIN
+1751 
-1760 KIASAGKGVGGFSG
+1760 
-1774 AGQSASPEPIY
+1774 SASPEPIY
-1785 ATIDFDEANQAGFSL
+1785 ATIDFDEANQAGFPL
-1800 RRSAA
+1800 RRSAG
-1805 VNDLSKVGLSREQ
+1805 VDDLSKVGLSREQ
-1818 ELTRRIGDLNQA
+1818 ELTSRIGDLNQA
-1830 VSEAKAGHF
+1830 VSEAKTGHF
-1839 DKLEQK
+1839 GKLEQK
-1845 IDELKDSTKKNALK
+1845 IDELKDSTKKNAVK

-1885 RINSNVQSG
+1885 RINSNVQHG

-1921 HNVGSAHLSEY
+1921 HNVGSIPLSDY

-1974 STGSYSLMK
+1974 SQGSYSLAK
-1983 ANVEHGVKNTTK
+1983 AELGVKNINTK
-1995 GGFQK
+1995 SGFQK

>member
-6 IDQTTTPDQTL
+6 IDQTTTPDQTP

-30 LQAAFIKVDNAV
+30 LQVAFIKVDNAV

-101 KDNLIAVDSSVDSF
+101 KDNLIAVDSSVESF
-115 KKFGDQRYQIFTSW
+115 RKFGDQRYQIFTSW

-137 KINTQQIQNFMEN
+137 KINTQQIRNFMEN

-191 FDEFLKARQEAEK
+191 FDESLKARQEAEK
-204 NAEPTGGDWLDIF
+204 NEEPAGGDWLDIF

-223 KKQSSDLKETLH
+223 KKQSSDLKETLN
-235 QEPRPDFEQNIATT
+235 QEPRPDYEQNIATT
-249 TTDIQGLPPEARD
+249 TTDIQGLPSEARD

-269 FSKFT
+269 FFKFT
-274 LGDMEMLDV
+274 LGDVEMLDV

-298 LIHNNALSSVLMGSH
+298 LIHNNALSSVLMGGH
-313 SGIEPEKVSLLYGDN
+313 SNIEPEKVSLLYGDN

-334 HDWNATVGYKNQ
+334 HDWNATVGYKDQ

-358 LNNGSGLVIA
+358 LNNGSGLIIA
-368 GNENGIKN
+368 GNEDGIKN
-376 PSFYLYKQ
+376 PSFYLYKE

-406 EFLAQNNAKLDNLSE
+406 EFLAQNNAKLDNLSK
-421 KEKEKFQTEIGN
+421 KEKEKFQTEIEN

-443 ALGSDHIAFVSKKDP
+443 ALGNDRIAFVSKKDP

-484 KALDGETKTTL
+484 KALDGEIKTTL
-495 QGSLKYDGVMFVDYS
+495 QGSLKYDGVMFVNYS
-510 NFKYTNVSKSPDKGL
+510 NFKYTNASKSPDKGV

-543 FNLPNLNNLAI
+543 FNLPKLNNLAI

-587 KELVGKVSNF
+587 KEMVGKVSNF

-624 RKRESLEK
+624 RKREHLEK

-665 NKEASKEARAAA
+665 NQEASKEARAAA
-677 FDPNLKGV
+677 FDPNLKGI

-710 KNGKNNDFSKAE
+710 KNGKNNDSSKAE

-801 LTGNFSKVEQALAEL
+801 LTGDFSKVEQALAEL
-816 KNLSLDLGKNS
+816 KSLSLDLGKNS
-827 DLQFV
+827 DLQKSV
-832 RDGVRGTL
+832 KNGVNGTL

-862 ELSEKLF
+862 ELNEKLF
-869 GKSNNNNN
+869 GNSNNNNN

-882 EEPIYAQV
+882 TEPIYAQV

-906 AQVAR
+906 AQVA
-911 KMSVKIDQLNE
+911 KKVSAKIDQLNE
-922 AASAINRKI
+922 ATSAINRKI

-945 GFSGAGQSASPEE
+945 GFSGAG
-958 PIYAQVAKKVS
+958 
-969 AKIDQLNESAS
+969 
-980 AINRKIDRIN
+980 R
-990 KIASAGK
+990 
-997 GVGGFSGAG
+997 
-1006 QSASPEEPIYAQV
+1006 
-1019 AKKVRAKIDQ
+1019 
-1029 LNESASAINRKM
+1029 
-1041 DRINKIASAGKGVG
+1041 
-1055 GFRGAGQSASPEEPI
+1055 
-1070 YAQVAKKVRAKIDQ
+1070 
-1084 LNESAS
+1084 
-1090 AINRKMDRINKIAS
+1090 
-1104 AGKGVG
+1104 
-1110 GFSGA
+1110 
-1115 GQSASPEEPLYAQV
+1115 
-1129 AKKVRAKIDQLN
+1129 
-1141 ESASAINRKIDRINK
+1141 
-1156 IASAGKGVGGFRGA
+1156 
-1170 GQSASPE
+1170 
-1177 EPIYA
+1177 
-1182 QVAKKV
+1182 
-1188 SAKIDQLNESASAI
+1188 
-1202 NRKMDRINKIASAG
+1202 
-1216 KGVGGFS
+1216 
-1223 GAGQSASPEEPL
+1223 
-1235 YAQVAK
+1235 
-1241 KVSAKIDQL
+1241 
-1250 NESASAINRKIDRIN
+1250 
-1265 KIASAGK
+1265 
-1272 GVGGFS
+1272 
-1278 GAGQSASPEEPLY
+1278 
-1291 AQVAKKVRAKIDQLN
+1291 
-1306 ESASAINRKMDRIN
+1306 
-1320 KIASAGKGV
+1320 
-1329 GGFRGAGQSASPEEP
+1329 
-1344 LYAQVAKKVSAKI
+1344 
-1357 DQLNE
+1357 
-1362 SASAI
+1362 
-1367 NRKIDRINKIASAGK
+1367 
-1382 GVGGFRG
+1382 
-1389 AGQSASPEEPLYA
+1389 
-1402 QVAKKVRA
+1402 
-1410 KIDQLN
+1410 
-1416 ESASA
+1416 
-1421 INRKIDRINKIA
+1421 
-1433 SAGKGVGGF
+1433 
-1442 RGAGQSA
+1442 
-1449 SPEEPLYAQVA
+1449 
-1460 KKVRAKIDQ
+1460 
-1469 LNESASAINRKID
+1469 
-1482 RINKIASA
+1482 
-1490 GKGVGG
+1490 
-1496 FSGAGQSA
+1496 
-1504 SPEEP
+1504 
-1509 LYAQVA
+1509 
-1515 KKVRAKIDQL
+1515 
-1525 NESASAINRKMDRIN
+1525 
-1540 KIASAGKGV
+1540 
-1549 GGFRG
+1549 
-1554 AGQSAS
+1554 
-1560 PEEPLYAQVAK
+1560 
-1571 KVSAKIDQLN
+1571 
-1581 ESASAINRKMDRI
+1581 
-1594 NKIASAGKGVGG
+1594 
-1606 FRGAGQSA
+1606 
-1614 SPEEPIYAQ
+1614 
-1623 VAKKVSAKIDQLNES
+1623 
-1638 ASAINRKMDRINKIA
+1638 
-1653 SAGKGVGGFRGAGQS
+1653 
-1668 ASPEEPLYAQV
+1668 
-1679 AKKVSAKIDQL
+1679 
-1690 NESASAINRKID
+1690 
-1702 RINKIA
+1702 
-1708 SAGKGVGG
+1708 
-1716 FSGAGQSASPEEPI
+1716 
-1730 YAQVAKKVSAKIDQ
+1730 
-1744 LNESASA
+1744 
-1751 INRKIDRIN
+1751 
-1760 KIASAGKGVGGFSG
+1760 
-1774 AGQSASPEPIY
+1774 SASPEPIY
-1785 ATIDFDEANQAGFSL
+1785 ATIDFDDANQAGFPL
-1800 RRSAA
+1800 RRSTA

-1830 VSEAKAGHF
+1830 ISEAKTGHF
-1839 DKLEQK
+1839 DNLEQK

-1859 LWVESAKQVPTGLQ
+1859 LWVESAKQVPTSLQ

-1974 STGSYSLMK
+1974 STGSYNLMK
-1983 ANVEHGVKNTTK
+1983 ANVEHGVKNITK
-1995 GGFQK
+1995 SGFQK

>member
-17 NQTDFVPQRFINN
+17 NPTDFVPQRFINN
-30 LQAAFIKVDNAV
+30 LQVAFLKVDNAV

-101 KDNLIAVDSSVDSF
+101 KDNLIAVDSSVESF
-115 KKFGDQRYQIFTSW
+115 KKFGDQRYQIFMSW

-137 KINTQQIQNFMEN
+137 KINTQQIRDFMEN

-191 FDEFLKARQEAEK
+191 FDESLKERQEAEK
-204 NAEPTGGDWLDIF
+204 NGEPDGGDWLDIF

-283 EGVADKDPNYKFNQL
+283 EGVADIDPNYKFNQL

-313 SGIEPEKVSLLYGDN
+313 NGIEPEKVSLLYGDN

-346 QGSNVA
+346 QGNNVA

-358 LNNGSGLVIA
+358 LNNGSGLVIV
-368 GNENGIKN
+368 GNEEGIKN

-406 EFLAQNNAKLDNLSE
+406 EFLARNNAKLDNLSE
-421 KEKEKFQTEIGN
+421 KEKEKFQTEIEY

-443 ALGSDHIAFVSKKDP
+443 ALGNDHVAFVSKKDP

-495 QGSLKYDGVMFVDYS
+495 QGNLKYDGVMFVNYS
-510 NFKYTNVSKSPDKGL
+510 NFKYTNASKSPDKGI

-536 NFSKVAV
+536 NLSKVAV

-570 LSPQEAN
+570 LSSQEAN

-587 KELVGKVSNF
+587 KELVGKVSNL

-611 EVKKAQKDLEKSL
+611 GVKKAQKDLEKSI
-624 RKRESLEK
+624 RKREHLEK

-665 NKEASKEARAAA
+665 NQEASKEARAAA
-677 FDPNLKGV
+677 FDPNLKGI

-710 KNGKNNDFSKAE
+710 KNGNNKDFSKAE
-722 ETLKALK
+722 ETLKTLK
-729 DSVKDLG
+729 DSMKDLG
-736 INPEWISKIENL
+736 INPEWISKVENL
-748 NAALNDFKNGKNK
+748 NAALNDFKNGKNN

-776 IKDVIINQKI
+776 IKDVSINQKI

-796 VSETK
+796 VSEAK

-816 KNLSLDLGKNS
+816 KNLSLDQKS
-827 DLQFV
+827 DLQKSV
-832 RDGVRGTL
+832 KNGVNGTL

-862 ELSEKLF
+862 ELNEKLF
-869 GKSNNNNN
+869 GNFNNNNNN

-898 TSPEEPIY
+898 ASPEEPIY
-906 AQVAR
+906 TQVAKKVNAR
-911 KMSVKIDQLNE
+911 IDRLNKIASTINGKIDQLN
-922 AASAINRKI
+922 RT
-931 DRINKIASA
+931 ASA

-945 GFSGAGQSASPEE
+945 GFSGAG
-958 PIYAQVAKKVS
+958 
-969 AKIDQLNESAS
+969 
-980 AINRKIDRIN
+980 R
-990 KIASAGK
+990 
-997 GVGGFSGAG
+997 
-1006 QSASPEEPIYAQV
+1006 
-1019 AKKVRAKIDQ
+1019 
-1029 LNESASAINRKM
+1029 
-1041 DRINKIASAGKGVG
+1041 
-1055 GFRGAGQSASPEEPI
+1055 
-1070 YAQVAKKVRAKIDQ
+1070 
-1084 LNESAS
+1084 
-1090 AINRKMDRINKIAS
+1090 
-1104 AGKGVG
+1104 
-1110 GFSGA
+1110 
-1115 GQSASPEEPLYAQV
+1115 
-1129 AKKVRAKIDQLN
+1129 
-1141 ESASAINRKIDRINK
+1141 
-1156 IASAGKGVGGFRGA
+1156 
-1170 GQSASPE
+1170 
-1177 EPIYA
+1177 
-1182 QVAKKV
+1182 
-1188 SAKIDQLNESASAI
+1188 
-1202 NRKMDRINKIASAG
+1202 
-1216 KGVGGFS
+1216 
-1223 GAGQSASPEEPL
+1223 
-1235 YAQVAK
+1235 
-1241 KVSAKIDQL
+1241 
-1250 NESASAINRKIDRIN
+1250 
-1265 KIASAGK
+1265 
-1272 GVGGFS
+1272 
-1278 GAGQSASPEEPLY
+1278 
-1291 AQVAKKVRAKIDQLN
+1291 
-1306 ESASAINRKMDRIN
+1306 
-1320 KIASAGKGV
+1320 
-1329 GGFRGAGQSASPEEP
+1329 
-1344 LYAQVAKKVSAKI
+1344 
-1357 DQLNE
+1357 
-1362 SASAI
+1362 
-1367 NRKIDRINKIASAGK
+1367 
-1382 GVGGFRG
+1382 
-1389 AGQSASPEEPLYA
+1389 
-1402 QVAKKVRA
+1402 
-1410 KIDQLN
+1410 
-1416 ESASA
+1416 
-1421 INRKIDRINKIA
+1421 
-1433 SAGKGVGGF
+1433 
-1442 RGAGQSA
+1442 
-1449 SPEEPLYAQVA
+1449 
-1460 KKVRAKIDQ
+1460 
-1469 LNESASAINRKID
+1469 
-1482 RINKIASA
+1482 
-1490 GKGVGG
+1490 
-1496 FSGAGQSA
+1496 
-1504 SPEEP
+1504 
-1509 LYAQVA
+1509 
-1515 KKVRAKIDQL
+1515 
-1525 NESASAINRKMDRIN
+1525 
-1540 KIASAGKGV
+1540 
-1549 GGFRG
+1549 
-1554 AGQSAS
+1554 
-1560 PEEPLYAQVAK
+1560 
-1571 KVSAKIDQLN
+1571 
-1581 ESASAINRKMDRI
+1581 
-1594 NKIASAGKGVGG
+1594 
-1606 FRGAGQSA
+1606 
-1614 SPEEPIYAQ
+1614 
-1623 VAKKVSAKIDQLNES
+1623 
-1638 ASAINRKMDRINKIA
+1638 
-1653 SAGKGVGGFRGAGQS
+1653 
-1668 ASPEEPLYAQV
+1668 
-1679 AKKVSAKIDQL
+1679 
-1690 NESASAINRKID
+1690 
-1702 RINKIA
+1702 
-1708 SAGKGVGG
+1708 
-1716 FSGAGQSASPEEPI
+1716 
-1730 YAQVAKKVSAKIDQ
+1730 
-1744 LNESASA
+1744 
-1751 INRKIDRIN
+1751 
-1760 KIASAGKGVGGFSG
+1760 
-1774 AGQSASPEPIY
+1774 SASPEPIY
-1785 ATIDFDEANQAGFSL
+1785 ATIDFDEANQAGFPL
-1800 RRSAA
+1800 RRSAG
-1805 VNDLSKVGLSREQ
+1805 VDDLSKVGLSREQ

-1830 VSEAKAGHF
+1830 VSEAKTGHF
-1839 DKLEQK
+1839 GKLEQK
-1845 IDELKDSTKKNALK
+1845 IDELKDSTKKNAVN
-1859 LWVESAKQVPTGLQ
+1859 LWVESAKQVPTSLQ

-1885 RINSNVQSG
+1885 RINSNVKNG
-1894 TINEKATGMLTQ
+1894 GINEKATGMLTQ

-1921 HNVGSAHLSEY
+1921 HNVGSIPLSDY

-1974 STGSYSLMK
+1974 STGSYNLMK
-1983 ANVEHGVKNTTK
+1983 ANVEHGVKNTNTK
-1995 GGFQK
+1995 SGFQK

>member
-6 IDQTTTPDQTL
+6 IDQTTTLDQTL
-17 NQTDFVPQRFINN
+17 NPTDFVPQRFINN
-30 LQAAFIKVDNAV
+30 LQVAFLKVDSAV

-55 NDRDNRQAFEKISQL
+55 NDKDNRQAFEKISQL

-81 PTKKNQYFSDFINKS
+81 PAKKNQYFSDFINKS

-137 KINTQQIQNFMEN
+137 QINTQQIRNFMEN

-191 FDEFLKARQEAEK
+191 FDESLKERQEAEK
-204 NAEPTGGDWLDIF
+204 NAEPAGGDWLDIF

-313 SGIEPEKVSLLYGDN
+313 SNIEPEKVSLLYGDN

-346 QGSNVA
+346 QGNNVA
-352 TLINAH
+352 TLINVH

-368 GNENGIKN
+368 GNEEGIKN

-421 KEKEKFQTEIGN
+421 KEKEKFQNEIED

-443 ALGSDHIAFVSKKDP
+443 ALGNDHIAFVSKKDP

-495 QGSLKYDGVMFVDYS
+495 QGNLKYDGVMFVNYS
-510 NFKYTNVSKSPDKGL
+510 NFKYTNASKSPDKGV

-536 NFSKVAV
+536 NLSKVAV

-587 KELVGKVSNF
+587 KELVGKVSNL

-611 EVKKAQKDLEKSL
+611 EVKKAQKDLEKSI
-624 RKRESLEK
+624 RKREHLEK
-632 EVAKKLESRNDNK
+632 EVAKKLESRNENK

-665 NKEASKEARAAA
+665 NQEASKEARAAT
-677 FDPNLKGV
+677 FDPNLKGI
-685 RSELSDKLEN
+685 RIELSDKLEN

-710 KNGKNNDFSKAE
+710 RNGNNKDFSKAE
-722 ETLKALK
+722 ETLKTLK
-729 DSVKDLG
+729 DSMKDLG

-776 IKDVIINQKI
+776 IKDVSINQEI

-796 VSETK
+796 VSEAK

-816 KNLSLDLGKNS
+816 KNLSLDQIGKNS
-827 DLQFV
+827 DLQSV
-832 RDGVRGTL
+832 KDSVRGTL

-851 TLTKNFSDIRK
+851 KLSKNFSDIRK
-862 ELSEKLF
+862 ELNEKLF
-869 GKSNNNNN
+869 GNSNNNNNN
-877 GLKNN
+877 GLKKNEEPIYAQVN
-882 EEPIYAQV
+882 KKKTGQAANPEEPIYAQV

-898 TSPEEPIY
+898 
-906 AQVAR
+906 
-911 KMSVKIDQLNE
+911 
-922 AASAINRKI
+922 
-931 DRINKIASA
+931 
-940 GKGVG
+940 
-945 GFSGAGQSASPEE
+945 ASPEE
-958 PIYAQVAKKVS
+958 PIYTQVAKKVNARIDRLNKIAS
-969 AKIDQLNESAS
+969 TINGKIDQLNRTAS
-980 AINRKIDRIN
+980 AN
-990 KIASAGK
+990 K
-997 GVGGFSGAG
+997 GVG
-1006 QSASPEEPIYAQV
+1006 
-1019 AKKVRAKIDQ
+1019 D
-1029 LNESASAINRKM
+1029 
-1041 DRINKIASAGKGVG
+1041 
-1055 GFRGAGQSASPEEPI
+1055 
-1070 YAQVAKKVRAKIDQ
+1070 
-1084 LNESAS
+1084 
-1090 AINRKMDRINKIAS
+1090 
-1104 AGKGVG
+1104 
-1110 GFSGA
+1110 
-1115 GQSASPEEPLYAQV
+1115 
-1129 AKKVRAKIDQLN
+1129 
-1141 ESASAINRKIDRINK
+1141 
-1156 IASAGKGVGGFRGA
+1156 
-1170 GQSASPE
+1170 
-1177 EPIYA
+1177 
-1182 QVAKKV
+1182 
-1188 SAKIDQLNESASAI
+1188 
-1202 NRKMDRINKIASAG
+1202 
-1216 KGVGGFS
+1216 
-1223 GAGQSASPEEPL
+1223 
-1235 YAQVAK
+1235 
-1241 KVSAKIDQL
+1241 
-1250 NESASAINRKIDRIN
+1250 
-1265 KIASAGK
+1265 
-1272 GVGGFS
+1272 
-1278 GAGQSASPEEPLY
+1278 
-1291 AQVAKKVRAKIDQLN
+1291 
-1306 ESASAINRKMDRIN
+1306 
-1320 KIASAGKGV
+1320 
-1329 GGFRGAGQSASPEEP
+1329 
-1344 LYAQVAKKVSAKI
+1344 
-1357 DQLNE
+1357 
-1362 SASAI
+1362 
-1367 NRKIDRINKIASAGK
+1367 
-1382 GVGGFRG
+1382 
-1389 AGQSASPEEPLYA
+1389 
-1402 QVAKKVRA
+1402 
-1410 KIDQLN
+1410 
-1416 ESASA
+1416 
-1421 INRKIDRINKIA
+1421 
-1433 SAGKGVGGF
+1433 
-1442 RGAGQSA
+1442 
-1449 SPEEPLYAQVA
+1449 
-1460 KKVRAKIDQ
+1460 
-1469 LNESASAINRKID
+1469 
-1482 RINKIASA
+1482 
-1490 GKGVGG
+1490 
-1496 FSGAGQSA
+1496 
-1504 SPEEP
+1504 
-1509 LYAQVA
+1509 
-1515 KKVRAKIDQL
+1515 
-1525 NESASAINRKMDRIN
+1525 
-1540 KIASAGKGV
+1540 
-1549 GGFRG
+1549 
-1554 AGQSAS
+1554 
-1560 PEEPLYAQVAK
+1560 
-1571 KVSAKIDQLN
+1571 
-1581 ESASAINRKMDRI
+1581 
-1594 NKIASAGKGVGG
+1594 
-1606 FRGAGQSA
+1606 
-1614 SPEEPIYAQ
+1614 
-1623 VAKKVSAKIDQLNES
+1623 
-1638 ASAINRKMDRINKIA
+1638 
-1653 SAGKGVGGFRGAGQS
+1653 
-1668 ASPEEPLYAQV
+1668 
-1679 AKKVSAKIDQL
+1679 
-1690 NESASAINRKID
+1690 
-1702 RINKIA
+1702 
-1708 SAGKGVGG
+1708 
-1716 FSGAGQSASPEEPI
+1716 
-1730 YAQVAKKVSAKIDQ
+1730 
-1744 LNESASA
+1744 
-1751 INRKIDRIN
+1751 
-1760 KIASAGKGVGGFSG
+1760 FSG

-1785 ATIDFDEANQAGFSL
+1785 ATIDFDEANQAGFPL

-1830 VSEAKAGHF
+1830 VSEAKTGHF
-1839 DKLEQK
+1839 GKLEQK
-1845 IDELKDSTKKNALK
+1845 IDELKDSTKKNAVN
-1859 LWVESAKQVPTGLQ
+1859 LWVESAKQVPTSLQ

-1885 RINSNVQSG
+1885 RINSNVKNG
-1894 TINEKATGMLTQ
+1894 AVNEKATGMLTQ

-1921 HNVGSAHLSEY
+1921 HNVGSIPLSDY

-1974 STGSYSLMK
+1974 SQGSYSLAK
-1983 ANVEHGVKNTTK
+1983 AELGVKNINTK
-1995 GGFQK
+1995 SGFQK

>member
-17 NQTDFVPQRFINN
+17 NPTDFVPQRFINN
-30 LQAAFIKVDNAV
+30 LQVAFLKVDEAV

-81 PTKKNQYFSDFINKS
+81 PAKKNQYFSDFINKS

-137 KINTQQIQNFMEN
+137 KINTQQIRNFMEN

-177 IGNQIRSDE
+177 IGNQIRSDQ

-191 FDEFLKARQEAEK
+191 FDESLKERQEAEK
-204 NAEPTGGDWLDIF
+204 NAEPAGDWLDIF

-235 QEPRPDFEQNIATT
+235 QEPRPDFEQNLATT

-298 LIHNNALSSVLMGSH
+298 LIHNNALSSVLMGGH
-313 SGIEPEKVSLLYGDN
+313 SSIEPEKVSLLYGDN

-334 HDWNATVGYKNQ
+334 HDWNATVGYKDQ

-358 LNNGSGLVIA
+358 LHNGSGLIIA
-368 GNENGIKN
+368 GNEDGIKN
-376 PSFYLYKQ
+376 PSFYLYKE
-384 DQLTGLKQAL
+384 DQLTGLKQAM

-406 EFLAQNNAKLDNLSE
+406 EFLARNNAKLDNLSE
-421 KEKEKFQTEIGN
+421 KEKEKFQTEIEN

-443 ALGSDHIAFVSKKDP
+443 ALGNDHIAFVSKKDP

-510 NFKYTNVSKSPDKGL
+510 NFKYTNASKSPDKGV

-559 RDLEDKLWAKG
+559 RDLEDKLRAKG

-587 KELVGKVSNF
+587 KELVVKVSNF
-597 NKAVAEAKNTGNYD
+597 NQAVAEAKNTGSYD

-624 RKRESLEK
+624 RKREHLEK
-632 EVAKKLESRNDNK
+632 EVATKLESRNDNK

-665 NKEASKEARAAA
+665 NKEASKEARATA
-677 FDPNLKGV
+677 FDPNLKGI

-801 LTGNFSKVEQALAEL
+801 LTGDFSKVEQALAEL

-827 DLQFV
+827 DLQKSV
-832 RDGVRGTL
+832 KNGVNGTL

-851 TLTKNFSDIRK
+851 KLTKNFSDIRK

-869 GKSNNNNN
+869 GKSNSN

-890 NKKKAGQA
+890 NKKKIGQ
-898 TSPEEPIY
+898 
-906 AQVAR
+906 V
-911 KMSVKIDQLNE
+911 
-922 AASAINRKI
+922 
-931 DRINKIASA
+931 
-940 GKGVG
+940 
-945 GFSGAGQSASPEE
+945 ASPEE

-969 AKIDQLNESAS
+969 AKIDQLNEAT
-980 AINRKIDRIN
+980 
-990 KIASAGK
+990 
-997 GVGGFSGAG
+997 
-1006 QSASPEEPIYAQV
+1006 
-1019 AKKVRAKIDQ
+1019 
-1029 LNESASAINRKM
+1029 
-1041 DRINKIASAGKGVG
+1041 
-1055 GFRGAGQSASPEEPI
+1055 
-1070 YAQVAKKVRAKIDQ
+1070 
-1084 LNESAS
+1084 
-1090 AINRKMDRINKIAS
+1090 
-1104 AGKGVG
+1104 
-1110 GFSGA
+1110 
-1115 GQSASPEEPLYAQV
+1115 
-1129 AKKVRAKIDQLN
+1129 
-1141 ESASAINRKIDRINK
+1141 
-1156 IASAGKGVGGFRGA
+1156 
-1170 GQSASPE
+1170 
-1177 EPIYA
+1177 
-1182 QVAKKV
+1182 
-1188 SAKIDQLNESASAI
+1188 
-1202 NRKMDRINKIASAG
+1202 
-1216 KGVGGFS
+1216 
-1223 GAGQSASPEEPL
+1223 
-1235 YAQVAK
+1235 
-1241 KVSAKIDQL
+1241 
-1250 NESASAINRKIDRIN
+1250 
-1265 KIASAGK
+1265 
-1272 GVGGFS
+1272 
-1278 GAGQSASPEEPLY
+1278 
-1291 AQVAKKVRAKIDQLN
+1291 
-1306 ESASAINRKMDRIN
+1306 
-1320 KIASAGKGV
+1320 
-1329 GGFRGAGQSASPEEP
+1329 
-1344 LYAQVAKKVSAKI
+1344 
-1357 DQLNE
+1357 
-1362 SASAI
+1362 
-1367 NRKIDRINKIASAGK
+1367 
-1382 GVGGFRG
+1382 
-1389 AGQSASPEEPLYA
+1389 
-1402 QVAKKVRA
+1402 
-1410 KIDQLN
+1410 
-1416 ESASA
+1416 
-1421 INRKIDRINKIA
+1421 
-1433 SAGKGVGGF
+1433 
-1442 RGAGQSA
+1442 
-1449 SPEEPLYAQVA
+1449 
-1460 KKVRAKIDQ
+1460 
-1469 LNESASAINRKID
+1469 
-1482 RINKIASA
+1482 
-1490 GKGVGG
+1490 
-1496 FSGAGQSA
+1496 
-1504 SPEEP
+1504 
-1509 LYAQVA
+1509 
-1515 KKVRAKIDQL
+1515 
-1525 NESASAINRKMDRIN
+1525 
-1540 KIASAGKGV
+1540 
-1549 GGFRG
+1549 
-1554 AGQSAS
+1554 
-1560 PEEPLYAQVAK
+1560 
-1571 KVSAKIDQLN
+1571 
-1581 ESASAINRKMDRI
+1581 
-1594 NKIASAGKGVGG
+1594 
-1606 FRGAGQSA
+1606 
-1614 SPEEPIYAQ
+1614 
-1623 VAKKVSAKIDQLNES
+1623 
-1638 ASAINRKMDRINKIA
+1638 
-1653 SAGKGVGGFRGAGQS
+1653 
-1668 ASPEEPLYAQV
+1668 
-1679 AKKVSAKIDQL
+1679 
-1690 NESASAINRKID
+1690 
-1702 RINKIA
+1702 
-1708 SAGKGVGG
+1708 
-1716 FSGAGQSASPEEPI
+1716 
-1730 YAQVAKKVSAKIDQ
+1730 
-1744 LNESASA
+1744 SA

-1785 ATIDFDEANQAGFSL
+1785 ATIDFDEANQAGFPL
-1800 RRSAA
+1800 RRSAG
-1805 VNDLSKVGLSREQ
+1805 VNDLSKVGLSREE
-1818 ELTRRIGDLNQA
+1818 ELTRRIGDLSQA
-1830 VSEAKAGHF
+1830 VSEAKTGHF
-1839 DKLEQK
+1839 GNLEQK
-1845 IDELKDSTKKNALK
+1845 MDELKDSTKKNALK
-1859 LWVESAKQVPTGLQ
+1859 LYAESAKQVPTGLQ

-1885 RINSNVQSG
+1885 RINSNIQSG
-1894 TINEKATGMLTQ
+1894 AINEKATGMLTQ

-1947 SFKFSTKLNNAVKD
+1947 SFKFSTKLNNAMKD
-1961 IKSSFVQFLTNTF
+1961 IKSNFVQFLTNTF
-1974 STGSYSLMK
+1974 SQGSYNLMK
-1983 ANVEHGVKNTTK
+1983 ANAEHGVKNTTK

>member
-1 MTNET
+1 MTNEA
-6 IDQTTTPDQTL
+6 IDQTTTPDQTP
-17 NQTDFVPQRFINN
+17 NQTGFVPQRFINN
-30 LQAAFIKVDNAV
+30 LQVAFLKLDNAV
-42 ASFDPDQKPIVDK
+42 ALFDPDQKPIVDK

-81 PTKKNQYFSDFINKS
+81 PAKKNQYFSDFINKS

-137 KINTQQIQNFMEN
+137 KINTRQIQNFMEN

-177 IGNQIRSDE
+177 IGNQIRSDQ

-191 FDEFLKARQEAEK
+191 FDESLKERQEAEK
-204 NAEPTGGDWLDIF
+204 NAEPAGGDWLDIF

-269 FSKFT
+269 FFKFT

-298 LIHNNALSSVLMGSH
+298 LIHNNALSSVLMGGH
-313 SGIEPEKVSLLYGDN
+313 SNIEPEKVSLLYGDN

-346 QGSNVA
+346 QGNNVA

-358 LNNGSGLVIA
+358 LNSGSGLIIA

-376 PSFYLYKQ
+376 PSFYLYKE
-384 DQLTGLKQAL
+384 DQLTGLKQAM

-443 ALGSDHIAFVSKKDP
+443 ALGNDHIALVSKKDP

-495 QGSLKYDGVMFVDYS
+495 QGSLKYDGVMFVNYS
-510 NFKYTNVSKSPDKGL
+510 NFKYTNVSKSPDKGV

-624 RKRESLEK
+624 RKREHLEK

-665 NKEASKEARAAA
+665 NQEASKEARAAA

-695 INKNLKDFGKSFDEL
+695 INKNLKDFGKSFDDF

-761 DFSKVTQAKSDLENS
+761 DFSKVTQAKSDFENS

-796 VSETK
+796 VLETK
-801 LTGNFSKVEQALAEL
+801 LTGDFSKVEQALAEL
-816 KNLSLDLGKNS
+816 KSLSLDQKNESFNVGKNS
-827 DLQFV
+827 DLQSV
-832 RDGVRGTL
+832 RDSVRGTL

-851 TLTKNFSDIRK
+851 KLSKNFSDIRK

-869 GKSNNNNN
+869 GNSNNNNN

-882 EEPIYAQV
+882 TEPIYAQV

-898 TSPEEPIY
+898 VSPEEPIY
-906 AQVAR
+906 AQVA
-911 KMSVKIDQLNE
+911 KKVSAKIDQLNE
-922 AASAINRKI
+922 ATSAINRKI

-945 GFSGAGQSASPEE
+945 GFSGA
-958 PIYAQVAKKVS
+958 
-969 AKIDQLNESAS
+969 
-980 AINRKIDRIN
+980 R
-990 KIASAGK
+990 
-997 GVGGFSGAG
+997 
-1006 QSASPEEPIYAQV
+1006 
-1019 AKKVRAKIDQ
+1019 
-1029 LNESASAINRKM
+1029 
-1041 DRINKIASAGKGVG
+1041 
-1055 GFRGAGQSASPEEPI
+1055 
-1070 YAQVAKKVRAKIDQ
+1070 
-1084 LNESAS
+1084 
-1090 AINRKMDRINKIAS
+1090 
-1104 AGKGVG
+1104 
-1110 GFSGA
+1110 
-1115 GQSASPEEPLYAQV
+1115 
-1129 AKKVRAKIDQLN
+1129 
-1141 ESASAINRKIDRINK
+1141 
-1156 IASAGKGVGGFRGA
+1156 
-1170 GQSASPE
+1170 
-1177 EPIYA
+1177 
-1182 QVAKKV
+1182 
-1188 SAKIDQLNESASAI
+1188 
-1202 NRKMDRINKIASAG
+1202 
-1216 KGVGGFS
+1216 
-1223 GAGQSASPEEPL
+1223 
-1235 YAQVAK
+1235 
-1241 KVSAKIDQL
+1241 
-1250 NESASAINRKIDRIN
+1250 
-1265 KIASAGK
+1265 
-1272 GVGGFS
+1272 
-1278 GAGQSASPEEPLY
+1278 
-1291 AQVAKKVRAKIDQLN
+1291 
-1306 ESASAINRKMDRIN
+1306 
-1320 KIASAGKGV
+1320 
-1329 GGFRGAGQSASPEEP
+1329 
-1344 LYAQVAKKVSAKI
+1344 
-1357 DQLNE
+1357 
-1362 SASAI
+1362 
-1367 NRKIDRINKIASAGK
+1367 
-1382 GVGGFRG
+1382 
-1389 AGQSASPEEPLYA
+1389 
-1402 QVAKKVRA
+1402 
-1410 KIDQLN
+1410 
-1416 ESASA
+1416 
-1421 INRKIDRINKIA
+1421 
-1433 SAGKGVGGF
+1433 
-1442 RGAGQSA
+1442 
-1449 SPEEPLYAQVA
+1449 
-1460 KKVRAKIDQ
+1460 
-1469 LNESASAINRKID
+1469 
-1482 RINKIASA
+1482 
-1490 GKGVGG
+1490 
-1496 FSGAGQSA
+1496 
-1504 SPEEP
+1504 
-1509 LYAQVA
+1509 
-1515 KKVRAKIDQL
+1515 
-1525 NESASAINRKMDRIN
+1525 
-1540 KIASAGKGV
+1540 
-1549 GGFRG
+1549 
-1554 AGQSAS
+1554 
-1560 PEEPLYAQVAK
+1560 
-1571 KVSAKIDQLN
+1571 
-1581 ESASAINRKMDRI
+1581 
-1594 NKIASAGKGVGG
+1594 
-1606 FRGAGQSA
+1606 
-1614 SPEEPIYAQ
+1614 
-1623 VAKKVSAKIDQLNES
+1623 
-1638 ASAINRKMDRINKIA
+1638 
-1653 SAGKGVGGFRGAGQS
+1653 
-1668 ASPEEPLYAQV
+1668 
-1679 AKKVSAKIDQL
+1679 
-1690 NESASAINRKID
+1690 
-1702 RINKIA
+1702 
-1708 SAGKGVGG
+1708 
-1716 FSGAGQSASPEEPI
+1716 
-1730 YAQVAKKVSAKIDQ
+1730 
-1744 LNESASA
+1744 
-1751 INRKIDRIN
+1751 
-1760 KIASAGKGVGGFSG
+1760 
-1774 AGQSASPEPIY
+1774 QSASPEPIY
-1785 ATIDFDEANQAGFSL
+1785 ATIDFDEANQAGFPL

-1830 VSEAKAGHF
+1830 VSEAKTGYF
-1839 DKLEQK
+1839 DNLEQK
-1845 IDELKDSTKKNALK
+1845 IDELKDSVKKNAVS

-1885 RINSNVQSG
+1885 RINSNVQHG

-1961 IKSSFVQFLTNTF
+1961 IKSGFVQFLTNTF

-1983 ANVEHGVKNTTK
+1983 ANVEHGVKNTNTK

>member
-17 NQTDFVPQRFINN
+17 NPTDFVPQRFINN
-30 LQAAFIKVDNAV
+30 LQVAFIKVDSAV

-55 NDRDNRQAFEKISQL
+55 NDKDNRQAFEKISQL

-137 KINTQQIQNFMEN
+137 KINTQTIRNFMEN

-177 IGNQIRSDE
+177 IGNQIRSDQ

-191 FDEFLKARQEAEK
+191 FDESLKERQEAEK
-204 NAEPTGGDWLDIF
+204 NAEPARDWLDIF

-235 QEPRPDFEQNIATT
+235 QEPRPDFEQNLATT

-283 EGVADKDPNYKFNQL
+283 EGVADNDPNYKFNQL
-298 LIHNNALSSVLMGSH
+298 LIHNNALSSVLMGGH
-313 SGIEPEKVSLLYGDN
+313 SNIEPEKVSLLYGDN

-334 HDWNATVGYKNQ
+334 HDWNATVGYKDQ

-358 LNNGSGLVIA
+358 LNNGSGLIIA
-368 GNENGIKN
+368 GNEDGIKN
-376 PSFYLYKQ
+376 PSFYLYKE
-384 DQLTGLKQAL
+384 DQLTGLKQAM

-406 EFLAQNNAKLDNLSE
+406 EFLAKNNAKLDNLSE
-421 KEKEKFQTEIGN
+421 KEKEKFQTEIEN

-443 ALGSDHIAFVSKKDP
+443 ALGNDHIAFVSKKDP

-484 KALDGETKTTL
+484 KALDGEVKTTL
-495 QGSLKYDGVMFVDYS
+495 QGNLKYDGVMFVDYS
-510 NFKYTNVSKSPDKGL
+510 NFKYTNASKSPDKGVS
-525 GATNGVSHLEA
+525 ATNGVSHLEA

-559 RDLEDKLWAKG
+559 RDLEDKLLAKG

-597 NKAVAEAKNTGNYD
+597 NQAVAEAKNTGNYD

-624 RKRESLEK
+624 RKREHLEK

-677 FDPNLKGV
+677 FDPNLKGI

-786 TDKVDNLNQA
+786 TDKVNNLDQA
-796 VSETK
+796 VSEAK
-801 LTGNFSKVEQALAEL
+801 LTGDFSKVEQALAEL
-816 KNLSLDLGKNS
+816 KNLSLDQKNESFNVGKNS

-832 RDGVRGTL
+832 RDSVRGTL

-851 TLTKNFSDIRK
+851 KLSKNFSDIRK
-862 ELSEKLF
+862 ELNEKLF
-869 GKSNNNNN
+869 GNSNNNNN

-890 NKKKAGQA
+890 NKKKTGQVA
-898 TSPEEPIY
+898 SPEEPIY
-906 AQVAR
+906 AQVA
-911 KMSVKIDQLNE
+911 KKVSAKIDQLNE
-922 AASAINRKI
+922 ATSAINRKI

-945 GFSGAGQSASPEE
+945 GFSGAG
-958 PIYAQVAKKVS
+958 
-969 AKIDQLNESAS
+969 
-980 AINRKIDRIN
+980 R
-990 KIASAGK
+990 
-997 GVGGFSGAG
+997 
-1006 QSASPEEPIYAQV
+1006 
-1019 AKKVRAKIDQ
+1019 
-1029 LNESASAINRKM
+1029 
-1041 DRINKIASAGKGVG
+1041 
-1055 GFRGAGQSASPEEPI
+1055 
-1070 YAQVAKKVRAKIDQ
+1070 
-1084 LNESAS
+1084 
-1090 AINRKMDRINKIAS
+1090 
-1104 AGKGVG
+1104 
-1110 GFSGA
+1110 
-1115 GQSASPEEPLYAQV
+1115 
-1129 AKKVRAKIDQLN
+1129 
-1141 ESASAINRKIDRINK
+1141 
-1156 IASAGKGVGGFRGA
+1156 
-1170 GQSASPE
+1170 
-1177 EPIYA
+1177 
-1182 QVAKKV
+1182 
-1188 SAKIDQLNESASAI
+1188 
-1202 NRKMDRINKIASAG
+1202 
-1216 KGVGGFS
+1216 
-1223 GAGQSASPEEPL
+1223 
-1235 YAQVAK
+1235 
-1241 KVSAKIDQL
+1241 
-1250 NESASAINRKIDRIN
+1250 
-1265 KIASAGK
+1265 
-1272 GVGGFS
+1272 
-1278 GAGQSASPEEPLY
+1278 
-1291 AQVAKKVRAKIDQLN
+1291 
-1306 ESASAINRKMDRIN
+1306 
-1320 KIASAGKGV
+1320 
-1329 GGFRGAGQSASPEEP
+1329 
-1344 LYAQVAKKVSAKI
+1344 
-1357 DQLNE
+1357 
-1362 SASAI
+1362 
-1367 NRKIDRINKIASAGK
+1367 
-1382 GVGGFRG
+1382 
-1389 AGQSASPEEPLYA
+1389 
-1402 QVAKKVRA
+1402 
-1410 KIDQLN
+1410 
-1416 ESASA
+1416 
-1421 INRKIDRINKIA
+1421 
-1433 SAGKGVGGF
+1433 
-1442 RGAGQSA
+1442 
-1449 SPEEPLYAQVA
+1449 
-1460 KKVRAKIDQ
+1460 
-1469 LNESASAINRKID
+1469 
-1482 RINKIASA
+1482 
-1490 GKGVGG
+1490 
-1496 FSGAGQSA
+1496 
-1504 SPEEP
+1504 
-1509 LYAQVA
+1509 
-1515 KKVRAKIDQL
+1515 
-1525 NESASAINRKMDRIN
+1525 
-1540 KIASAGKGV
+1540 
-1549 GGFRG
+1549 
-1554 AGQSAS
+1554 
-1560 PEEPLYAQVAK
+1560 
-1571 KVSAKIDQLN
+1571 
-1581 ESASAINRKMDRI
+1581 
-1594 NKIASAGKGVGG
+1594 
-1606 FRGAGQSA
+1606 
-1614 SPEEPIYAQ
+1614 
-1623 VAKKVSAKIDQLNES
+1623 
-1638 ASAINRKMDRINKIA
+1638 
-1653 SAGKGVGGFRGAGQS
+1653 
-1668 ASPEEPLYAQV
+1668 
-1679 AKKVSAKIDQL
+1679 
-1690 NESASAINRKID
+1690 
-1702 RINKIA
+1702 
-1708 SAGKGVGG
+1708 
-1716 FSGAGQSASPEEPI
+1716 
-1730 YAQVAKKVSAKIDQ
+1730 
-1744 LNESASA
+1744 
-1751 INRKIDRIN
+1751 
-1760 KIASAGKGVGGFSG
+1760 
-1774 AGQSASPEPIY
+1774 SASPEPIY
-1785 ATIDFDEANQAGFSL
+1785 ATIDFDEANQAGFPL
-1800 RRSAA
+1800 RRSAG
-1805 VNDLSKVGLSREQ
+1805 VGDLSKVGLSREQ
-1818 ELTRRIGDLNQA
+1818 ELTRRIGDLSQA
-1830 VSEAKAGHF
+1830 VSEAKASHF

-1845 IDELKDSTKKNALK
+1845 IDELKDSTKKNAVK

-1885 RINSNVQSG
+1885 RINSNVRNG
-1894 TINEKATGMLTQ
+1894 AINERATGMLTQ

-1932 DKIGFNQKNM
+1932 DNIGFNQKNM

-1947 SFKFSTKLNNAVKD
+1947 SFKFSTKLNSAIKD
-1961 IKSSFVQFLTNTF
+1961 IKSNFVQFLTNTF
-1974 STGSYSLMK
+1974 SQGSYNLMK

>member
-17 NQTDFVPQRFINN
+17 NPTDFVPQRFINN
-30 LQAAFIKVDNAV
+30 LQVAFIKVDSAV

-81 PTKKNQYFSDFINKS
+81 PAKKNQYFSDFINKS

-137 KINTQQIQNFMEN
+137 KINTQQIRNFMEN

-191 FDEFLKARQEAEK
+191 FDESLKARQEAEK
-204 NAEPTGGDWLDIF
+204 NAEPSGGDWLDIF

-223 KKQSSDLKETLH
+223 KKQSSDLKETLN
-235 QEPRPDFEQNIATT
+235 QEPRPDFEQNLATT

-298 LIHNNALSSVLMGSH
+298 LIHNNALSSVLMGGH
-313 SGIEPEKVSLLYGDN
+313 SNIEPEKVSLLYGDN
-328 GGPEAR
+328 GGPESR
-334 HDWNATVGYKNQ
+334 HDWNATVGYKDQ
-346 QGSNVA
+346 QGNNVA

-358 LNNGSGLVIA
+358 LNNGSGLIIA

-376 PSFYLYKQ
+376 PSFYLYKE

-406 EFLAQNNAKLDNLSE
+406 EFLAKNNAKLDNLSE
-421 KEKEKFQTEIGN
+421 KEKEKFRTEIEN
-433 FQKDRKAYLD
+433 FQKNCKAYLD
-443 ALGSDHIAFVSKKDP
+443 ALGNDHVAFVSKKDP

-484 KALDGETKTTL
+484 KALDGEVKTTL
-495 QGSLKYDGVMFVDYS
+495 QGSLKYDGVMFVNYS
-510 NFKYTNVSKSPDKGL
+510 NFKYTNASKSPDKGV
-525 GATNGVSHLEA
+525 GTTNGVSHLEA

-554 TNYIR
+554 TSYIR
-559 RDLEDKLWAKG
+559 RDLEDKLWTKG

-587 KELVGKVSNF
+587 KEMVGKVSNF

-611 EVKKAQKDLEKSL
+611 EVKKTQKDLEKSL
-624 RKRESLEK
+624 RKREHLEK

-665 NKEASKEARAAA
+665 NKEASKEARVAA

-722 ETLKALK
+722 ETLKTLK
-729 DSVKDLG
+729 NSVKDLG
-736 INPEWISKIENL
+736 INPKWISKIENL
-748 NAALNDFKNGKNK
+748 NAALNDFKNGKNN

-786 TDKVDNLNQA
+786 TDKVENLDQA

-801 LTGNFSKVEQALAEL
+801 LTGDFSKVEQALAEL
-816 KNLSLDLGKNS
+816 KNLSLDQKNESFNVGKNS
-827 DLQFV
+827 DLQSV
-832 RDGVRGTL
+832 RDSVRGTL

-851 TLTKNFSDIRK
+851 KLSKNFSDIRK

-869 GKSNNNNN
+869 GKSNSN

-890 NKKKAGQA
+890 NKKKAGQ
-898 TSPEEPIY
+898 
-906 AQVAR
+906 V
-911 KMSVKIDQLNE
+911 
-922 AASAINRKI
+922 
-931 DRINKIASA
+931 
-940 GKGVG
+940 
-945 GFSGAGQSASPEE
+945 ASPEE

-969 AKIDQLNESAS
+969 AKIDQLNEATS

-997 GVGGFSGAG
+997 GVGNFG
-1006 QSASPEEPIYAQV
+1006 
-1019 AKKVRAKIDQ
+1019 
-1029 LNESASAINRKM
+1029 
-1041 DRINKIASAGKGVG
+1041 
-1055 GFRGAGQSASPEEPI
+1055 
-1070 YAQVAKKVRAKIDQ
+1070 
-1084 LNESAS
+1084 
-1090 AINRKMDRINKIAS
+1090 
-1104 AGKGVG
+1104 
-1110 GFSGA
+1110 
-1115 GQSASPEEPLYAQV
+1115 
-1129 AKKVRAKIDQLN
+1129 
-1141 ESASAINRKIDRINK
+1141 
-1156 IASAGKGVGGFRGA
+1156 
-1170 GQSASPE
+1170 
-1177 EPIYA
+1177 
-1182 QVAKKV
+1182 
-1188 SAKIDQLNESASAI
+1188 
-1202 NRKMDRINKIASAG
+1202 
-1216 KGVGGFS
+1216 
-1223 GAGQSASPEEPL
+1223 
-1235 YAQVAK
+1235 
-1241 KVSAKIDQL
+1241 
-1250 NESASAINRKIDRIN
+1250 
-1265 KIASAGK
+1265 
-1272 GVGGFS
+1272 
-1278 GAGQSASPEEPLY
+1278 
-1291 AQVAKKVRAKIDQLN
+1291 
-1306 ESASAINRKMDRIN
+1306 
-1320 KIASAGKGV
+1320 
-1329 GGFRGAGQSASPEEP
+1329 
-1344 LYAQVAKKVSAKI
+1344 
-1357 DQLNE
+1357 
-1362 SASAI
+1362 
-1367 NRKIDRINKIASAGK
+1367 
-1382 GVGGFRG
+1382 
-1389 AGQSASPEEPLYA
+1389 
-1402 QVAKKVRA
+1402 
-1410 KIDQLN
+1410 
-1416 ESASA
+1416 
-1421 INRKIDRINKIA
+1421 
-1433 SAGKGVGGF
+1433 
-1442 RGAGQSA
+1442 
-1449 SPEEPLYAQVA
+1449 
-1460 KKVRAKIDQ
+1460 
-1469 LNESASAINRKID
+1469 
-1482 RINKIASA
+1482 
-1490 GKGVGG
+1490 
-1496 FSGAGQSA
+1496 
-1504 SPEEP
+1504 
-1509 LYAQVA
+1509 
-1515 KKVRAKIDQL
+1515 
-1525 NESASAINRKMDRIN
+1525 
-1540 KIASAGKGV
+1540 
-1549 GGFRG
+1549 
-1554 AGQSAS
+1554 
-1560 PEEPLYAQVAK
+1560 
-1571 KVSAKIDQLN
+1571 
-1581 ESASAINRKMDRI
+1581 
-1594 NKIASAGKGVGG
+1594 
-1606 FRGAGQSA
+1606 
-1614 SPEEPIYAQ
+1614 
-1623 VAKKVSAKIDQLNES
+1623 
-1638 ASAINRKMDRINKIA
+1638 
-1653 SAGKGVGGFRGAGQS
+1653 
-1668 ASPEEPLYAQV
+1668 
-1679 AKKVSAKIDQL
+1679 
-1690 NESASAINRKID
+1690 
-1702 RINKIA
+1702 
-1708 SAGKGVGG
+1708 
-1716 FSGAGQSASPEEPI
+1716 
-1730 YAQVAKKVSAKIDQ
+1730 
-1744 LNESASA
+1744 
-1751 INRKIDRIN
+1751 
-1760 KIASAGKGVGGFSG
+1760 G

-1800 RRSAA
+1800 RRHAG

-1818 ELTRRIGDLNQA
+1818 ELTRRIGDLSQA
-1830 VSEAKAGHF
+1830 VSEAKTGHF
-1839 DKLEQK
+1839 GKLEQK

-1859 LWVESAKQVPTGLQ
+1859 LWVESAKQVPTSLQ

-1912 KLVNDKIVA
+1912 KLVNDKVVA

-1974 STGSYSLMK
+1974 STGAYNLMK
-1983 ANVEHGVKNTTK
+1983 ANAEHGVKNTTK
-1995 GGFQK
+1995 SGFQK

>member
-6 IDQTTTPDQTL
+6 IDQTTTPDQTP

-30 LQAAFIKVDNAV
+30 LQVAFLKVDNAV

-81 PTKKNQYFSDFINKS
+81 PAKKNQYFSDFINKS

-137 KINTQQIQNFMEN
+137 KINTQQIRNFMEN

-191 FDEFLKARQEAEK
+191 FDESLKERQEAEK
-204 NAEPTGGDWLDIF
+204 NAEPAGGDWLDIF

-223 KKQSSDLKETLH
+223 KKQSSDLKETLN
-235 QEPRPDFEQNIATT
+235 QEPRPDFEQNLATT

-269 FSKFT
+269 FFKFT
-274 LGDMEMLDV
+274 LGDVEMLDV

-298 LIHNNALSSVLMGSH
+298 LIHNNALSSVLMGGH
-313 SGIEPEKVSLLYGDN
+313 SNIEPEKVSLLYGDN

-346 QGSNVA
+346 QGNNVA

-358 LNNGSGLVIA
+358 LNNGSGLIIA

-376 PSFYLYKQ
+376 PSFYLYKE

-406 EFLAQNNAKLDNLSE
+406 EFLAKNNAKLDNLSE
-421 KEKEKFQTEIGN
+421 KEKEKFQTEIEN

-443 ALGSDHIAFVSKKDP
+443 ALGNDHIAFVSKKDP

-484 KALDGETKTTL
+484 RALDGETKTTL

-510 NFKYTNVSKSPDKGL
+510 NFKYTNASKSPDKGV
-525 GATNGVSHLEA
+525 GTTNGVSHLEA

-559 RDLEDKLWAKG
+559 RDLEDKLRAKG
-570 LSPQEAN
+570 LSPQEAS

-587 KELVGKVSNF
+587 KEMVGKVSNF

-611 EVKKAQKDLEKSL
+611 GVKKAQQDLEKSL
-624 RKRESLEK
+624 RKREHLEK

-677 FDPNLKGV
+677 FDPNLKGI

-801 LTGNFSKVEQALAEL
+801 LTGDFSKVEQALAEL
-816 KNLSLDLGKNS
+816 KSLSLDLGKNS
-827 DLQFV
+827 DLQKSV
-832 RDGVRGTL
+832 KNGVNGTL

-862 ELSEKLF
+862 ELNEKLF
-869 GKSNNNNN
+869 GNSNNNNN
-877 GLKNN
+877 GLKN
-882 EEPIYAQV
+882 EPIYAQV
-890 NKKKAGQA
+890 NKKKTGQA
-898 TSPEEPIY
+898 TSPEESIY
-906 AQVAR
+906 AQVA
-911 KMSVKIDQLNE
+911 KKVSTKIDQLNE
-922 AASAINRKI
+922 ATSAINRKI

-945 GFSGAGQSASPEE
+945 GFSGAG
-958 PIYAQVAKKVS
+958 
-969 AKIDQLNESAS
+969 
-980 AINRKIDRIN
+980 R
-990 KIASAGK
+990 
-997 GVGGFSGAG
+997 
-1006 QSASPEEPIYAQV
+1006 
-1019 AKKVRAKIDQ
+1019 
-1029 LNESASAINRKM
+1029 
-1041 DRINKIASAGKGVG
+1041 
-1055 GFRGAGQSASPEEPI
+1055 
-1070 YAQVAKKVRAKIDQ
+1070 
-1084 LNESAS
+1084 
-1090 AINRKMDRINKIAS
+1090 
-1104 AGKGVG
+1104 
-1110 GFSGA
+1110 
-1115 GQSASPEEPLYAQV
+1115 
-1129 AKKVRAKIDQLN
+1129 
-1141 ESASAINRKIDRINK
+1141 
-1156 IASAGKGVGGFRGA
+1156 
-1170 GQSASPE
+1170 
-1177 EPIYA
+1177 
-1182 QVAKKV
+1182 
-1188 SAKIDQLNESASAI
+1188 
-1202 NRKMDRINKIASAG
+1202 
-1216 KGVGGFS
+1216 
-1223 GAGQSASPEEPL
+1223 
-1235 YAQVAK
+1235 
-1241 KVSAKIDQL
+1241 
-1250 NESASAINRKIDRIN
+1250 
-1265 KIASAGK
+1265 
-1272 GVGGFS
+1272 
-1278 GAGQSASPEEPLY
+1278 
-1291 AQVAKKVRAKIDQLN
+1291 
-1306 ESASAINRKMDRIN
+1306 
-1320 KIASAGKGV
+1320 
-1329 GGFRGAGQSASPEEP
+1329 
-1344 LYAQVAKKVSAKI
+1344 
-1357 DQLNE
+1357 
-1362 SASAI
+1362 
-1367 NRKIDRINKIASAGK
+1367 
-1382 GVGGFRG
+1382 
-1389 AGQSASPEEPLYA
+1389 
-1402 QVAKKVRA
+1402 
-1410 KIDQLN
+1410 
-1416 ESASA
+1416 
-1421 INRKIDRINKIA
+1421 
-1433 SAGKGVGGF
+1433 
-1442 RGAGQSA
+1442 
-1449 SPEEPLYAQVA
+1449 
-1460 KKVRAKIDQ
+1460 
-1469 LNESASAINRKID
+1469 
-1482 RINKIASA
+1482 
-1490 GKGVGG
+1490 
-1496 FSGAGQSA
+1496 
-1504 SPEEP
+1504 
-1509 LYAQVA
+1509 
-1515 KKVRAKIDQL
+1515 
-1525 NESASAINRKMDRIN
+1525 
-1540 KIASAGKGV
+1540 
-1549 GGFRG
+1549 
-1554 AGQSAS
+1554 
-1560 PEEPLYAQVAK
+1560 
-1571 KVSAKIDQLN
+1571 
-1581 ESASAINRKMDRI
+1581 
-1594 NKIASAGKGVGG
+1594 
-1606 FRGAGQSA
+1606 
-1614 SPEEPIYAQ
+1614 
-1623 VAKKVSAKIDQLNES
+1623 
-1638 ASAINRKMDRINKIA
+1638 
-1653 SAGKGVGGFRGAGQS
+1653 
-1668 ASPEEPLYAQV
+1668 
-1679 AKKVSAKIDQL
+1679 
-1690 NESASAINRKID
+1690 
-1702 RINKIA
+1702 
-1708 SAGKGVGG
+1708 
-1716 FSGAGQSASPEEPI
+1716 
-1730 YAQVAKKVSAKIDQ
+1730 
-1744 LNESASA
+1744 
-1751 INRKIDRIN
+1751 
-1760 KIASAGKGVGGFSG
+1760 
-1774 AGQSASPEPIY
+1774 SASPEPIY
-1785 ATIDFDEANQAGFSL
+1785 ATIDFDEANQAGFPL
-1800 RRSAA
+1800 RRYAGFD
-1805 VNDLSKVGLSREQ
+1805 DLSKVGLSREQ
-1818 ELTRRIGDLNQA
+1818 ELTCRIGDLNQA
-1830 VSEAKAGHF
+1830 VSEAKTGRF
-1839 DKLEQK
+1839 DNLEQK

-1885 RINSNVQSG
+1885 RINSNVHNG

-1912 KLVNDKIVA
+1912 KLVNDKVVA

-1947 SFKFSTKLNNAVKD
+1947 SFKFSTKLSNAVKD

-1974 STGSYSLMK
+1974 STGSYSLIK
-1983 ANVEHGVKNTTK
+1983 ANAEHGVKNTNTK
-1995 GGFQK
+1995 SGFQK

>member
-17 NQTDFVPQRFINN
+17 NPTGFVPQRFINN
-30 LQAAFIKVDNAV
+30 LQVAFIKVDDAV

-81 PTKKNQYFSDFINKS
+81 PAKKNQYFSDFINKS

-137 KINTQQIQNFMEN
+137 KINTQQIRNFMEN

-177 IGNQIRSDE
+177 IGNQIRSDQ

-191 FDEFLKARQEAEK
+191 FDESLKERQEAEK
-204 NAEPTGGDWLDIF
+204 NAGPSGEDWLDIF

-235 QEPRPDFEQNIATT
+235 QEPRPDFEQNLATT

-298 LIHNNALSSVLMGSH
+298 LIHNNVLSSVLMGGH
-313 SGIEPEKVSLLYGDN
+313 SNIEPEKVSLLYGDN

-334 HDWNATVGYKNQ
+334 HDWNATVGYKDQ
-346 QGSNVA
+346 QGNNVA

-376 PSFYLYKQ
+376 PSFYLYKE
-384 DQLTGLKQAL
+384 DQLTGLKQAM

-406 EFLAQNNAKLDNLSE
+406 EFLARNNAKLDNLSE

-443 ALGSDHIAFVSKKDP
+443 ALGNDHIAFVSKKDN

-484 KALDGETKTTL
+484 KALDGEVKTTL

-510 NFKYTNVSKSPDKGL
+510 NFKYTNASKSPDKGV
-525 GATNGVSHLEA
+525 GTTNGVSHLEA

-554 TNYIR
+554 ANYIR

-570 LSPQEAN
+570 LSSQEAN

-587 KELVGKVSNF
+587 KEMVGKVSNF

-624 RKRESLEK
+624 RKREHLEK

-665 NKEASKEARAAA
+665 NKEASKESRAAA

-710 KNGKNNDFSKAE
+710 KNGTNKDFSKAE

-801 LTGNFSKVEQALAEL
+801 LTGDFSKVEQALAEL
-816 KNLSLDLGKNS
+816 KNLSLDQKNESFNVGKKS

-832 RDGVRGTL
+832 RDSVRGSL

-851 TLTKNFSDIRK
+851 KLSKNFSDIRK

-869 GKSNNNNN
+869 GKSNSN

-898 TSPEEPIY
+898 
-906 AQVAR
+906 
-911 KMSVKIDQLNE
+911 
-922 AASAINRKI
+922 
-931 DRINKIASA
+931 
-940 GKGVG
+940 
-945 GFSGAGQSASPEE
+945 ASPEE
-958 PIYAQVAKKVS
+958 PIYAQVAKKVNARIDQLNKIAS
-969 AKIDQLNESAS
+969 TINGKIDQLNRTASAS
-980 AINRKIDRIN
+980 
-990 KIASAGK
+990 K
-997 GVGGFSGAG
+997 GVDDFSGAG
-1006 QSASPEEPIYAQV
+1006 
-1019 AKKVRAKIDQ
+1019 R
-1029 LNESASAINRKM
+1029 
-1041 DRINKIASAGKGVG
+1041 
-1055 GFRGAGQSASPEEPI
+1055 
-1070 YAQVAKKVRAKIDQ
+1070 
-1084 LNESAS
+1084 
-1090 AINRKMDRINKIAS
+1090 
-1104 AGKGVG
+1104 
-1110 GFSGA
+1110 
-1115 GQSASPEEPLYAQV
+1115 
-1129 AKKVRAKIDQLN
+1129 
-1141 ESASAINRKIDRINK
+1141 
-1156 IASAGKGVGGFRGA
+1156 
-1170 GQSASPE
+1170 
-1177 EPIYA
+1177 
-1182 QVAKKV
+1182 
-1188 SAKIDQLNESASAI
+1188 
-1202 NRKMDRINKIASAG
+1202 
-1216 KGVGGFS
+1216 
-1223 GAGQSASPEEPL
+1223 
-1235 YAQVAK
+1235 
-1241 KVSAKIDQL
+1241 
-1250 NESASAINRKIDRIN
+1250 
-1265 KIASAGK
+1265 
-1272 GVGGFS
+1272 
-1278 GAGQSASPEEPLY
+1278 
-1291 AQVAKKVRAKIDQLN
+1291 
-1306 ESASAINRKMDRIN
+1306 
-1320 KIASAGKGV
+1320 
-1329 GGFRGAGQSASPEEP
+1329 
-1344 LYAQVAKKVSAKI
+1344 
-1357 DQLNE
+1357 
-1362 SASAI
+1362 
-1367 NRKIDRINKIASAGK
+1367 
-1382 GVGGFRG
+1382 
-1389 AGQSASPEEPLYA
+1389 
-1402 QVAKKVRA
+1402 
-1410 KIDQLN
+1410 
-1416 ESASA
+1416 
-1421 INRKIDRINKIA
+1421 
-1433 SAGKGVGGF
+1433 
-1442 RGAGQSA
+1442 
-1449 SPEEPLYAQVA
+1449 
-1460 KKVRAKIDQ
+1460 
-1469 LNESASAINRKID
+1469 
-1482 RINKIASA
+1482 
-1490 GKGVGG
+1490 
-1496 FSGAGQSA
+1496 
-1504 SPEEP
+1504 
-1509 LYAQVA
+1509 
-1515 KKVRAKIDQL
+1515 
-1525 NESASAINRKMDRIN
+1525 
-1540 KIASAGKGV
+1540 
-1549 GGFRG
+1549 
-1554 AGQSAS
+1554 
-1560 PEEPLYAQVAK
+1560 
-1571 KVSAKIDQLN
+1571 
-1581 ESASAINRKMDRI
+1581 
-1594 NKIASAGKGVGG
+1594 
-1606 FRGAGQSA
+1606 
-1614 SPEEPIYAQ
+1614 
-1623 VAKKVSAKIDQLNES
+1623 
-1638 ASAINRKMDRINKIA
+1638 
-1653 SAGKGVGGFRGAGQS
+1653 
-1668 ASPEEPLYAQV
+1668 
-1679 AKKVSAKIDQL
+1679 
-1690 NESASAINRKID
+1690 
-1702 RINKIA
+1702 
-1708 SAGKGVGG
+1708 
-1716 FSGAGQSASPEEPI
+1716 
-1730 YAQVAKKVSAKIDQ
+1730 
-1744 LNESASA
+1744 
-1751 INRKIDRIN
+1751 
-1760 KIASAGKGVGGFSG
+1760 
-1774 AGQSASPEPIY
+1774 SASPEPIY
-1785 ATIDFDEANQAGFSL
+1785 ATIDFDEANQAGFPL
-1800 RRSAA
+1800 RRYAG

-1818 ELTRRIGDLNQA
+1818 ELTRRIGDLSQA
-1830 VSEAKAGHF
+1830 VSEAKTGHF
-1839 DKLEQK
+1839 GNLEQK
-1845 IDELKDSTKKNALK
+1845 IDELKDSTKKNAVK

-1894 TINEKATGMLTQ
+1894 TISEKATGMLTQ

-1912 KLVNDKIVA
+1912 KLVNNKIVA
-1921 HNVGSAHLSEY
+1921 HNVGSVNLSEY

-1942 KDYSD
+1942 KGYSD

-1961 IKSSFVQFLTNTF
+1961 IKSNFVQFLTNAF
-1974 STGSYSLMK
+1974 SAGSYSLAK
-1983 ANVEHGVKNTTK
+1983 ANAELGVKNINTK
-1995 GGFQK
+1995 SGFQK

>member
-6 IDQTTTPDQTL
+6 IDQQPQTEVAF
-17 NQTDFVPQRFINN
+17 NPQQFINN
-30 LQAAFIKVDNAV
+30 LQVAFIKVDNAV
-42 ASFDPDQKPIVDK
+42 ASYDPDQKPIVDK
-55 NDRDNRQAFEKISQL
+55 NDKDNRQAFEKISQL

-101 KDNLIAVDSSVDSF
+101 KDNLIAVVSSVDSF

-137 KINTQQIQNFMEN
+137 EINTQTIRNFMEN

-177 IGNQIRSDE
+177 IGNQIRSDQ

-191 FDEFLKARQEAEK
+191 FNESLKERQEAEK
-204 NAEPTGGDWLDIF
+204 NAEPAGDWLDIF

-235 QEPRPDFEQNIATT
+235 QEPRPDFEQNLATT

-298 LIHNNALSSVLMGSH
+298 LIHNNALSSVLMGGH
-313 SGIEPEKVSLLYGDN
+313 SNIEPEKVSLLYGDN

-334 HDWNATVGYKNQ
+334 HDWNATVGYKDQ
-346 QGSNVA
+346 QGNNVA

-358 LNNGSGLVIA
+358 LNNGSGLIIA
-368 GNENGIKN
+368 GNEDGIKN
-376 PSFYLYKQ
+376 PSFYLYKE
-384 DQLTGLKQAL
+384 DQLTGLKQAM

-406 EFLAQNNAKLDNLSE
+406 EFLAKNNAKLDNLSE
-421 KEKEKFQTEIGN
+421 KEKEKFQTEIEN

-443 ALGSDHIAFVSKKDP
+443 ALGNDHIAFVSKKDN

-495 QGSLKYDGVMFVDYS
+495 QGSLKYDGVIFVNYS
-510 NFKYTNVSKSPDKGL
+510 NFKYTNASKSPDKGV
-525 GATNGVSHLEA
+525 GTTNGVSHLEA

-587 KELVGKVSNF
+587 KEMVGKVSNF

-624 RKRESLEK
+624 RKREHLEK

-665 NKEASKEARAAA
+665 NKEASKEARATA
-677 FDPNLKGV
+677 FDLNLKGV

-695 INKNLKDFGKSFDEL
+695 INKNLKDFSKSFDEL

-786 TDKVDNLNQA
+786 TDKVENLNQA

-801 LTGNFSKVEQALAEL
+801 LTGDFSKVEQALAEL
-816 KNLSLDLGKNS
+816 KNLSLDQKNESFNVGKNS
-827 DLQFV
+827 DLQSV
-832 RDGVRGTL
+832 RDSVKGTL

-851 TLTKNFSDIRK
+851 KLSKNFSDIRK

-869 GKSNNNNN
+869 GKSNSN

-898 TSPEEPIY
+898 ASPEEPIY
-906 AQVAR
+906 AQVA
-911 KMSVKIDQLNE
+911 KKVSAKIDQLNE
-922 AASAINRKI
+922 ATSAINRKI

-945 GFSGAGQSASPEE
+945 GFSGAGRSASPE
-958 PIYAQVAKKVS
+958 
-969 AKIDQLNESAS
+969 
-980 AINRKIDRIN
+980 
-990 KIASAGK
+990 
-997 GVGGFSGAG
+997 
-1006 QSASPEEPIYAQV
+1006 
-1019 AKKVRAKIDQ
+1019 
-1029 LNESASAINRKM
+1029 
-1041 DRINKIASAGKGVG
+1041 
-1055 GFRGAGQSASPEEPI
+1055 
-1070 YAQVAKKVRAKIDQ
+1070 
-1084 LNESAS
+1084 
-1090 AINRKMDRINKIAS
+1090 
-1104 AGKGVG
+1104 
-1110 GFSGA
+1110 
-1115 GQSASPEEPLYAQV
+1115 
-1129 AKKVRAKIDQLN
+1129 
-1141 ESASAINRKIDRINK
+1141 
-1156 IASAGKGVGGFRGA
+1156 
-1170 GQSASPE
+1170 
-1177 EPIYA
+1177 
-1182 QVAKKV
+1182 
-1188 SAKIDQLNESASAI
+1188 
-1202 NRKMDRINKIASAG
+1202 
-1216 KGVGGFS
+1216 
-1223 GAGQSASPEEPL
+1223 
-1235 YAQVAK
+1235 
-1241 KVSAKIDQL
+1241 
-1250 NESASAINRKIDRIN
+1250 
-1265 KIASAGK
+1265 
-1272 GVGGFS
+1272 
-1278 GAGQSASPEEPLY
+1278 
-1291 AQVAKKVRAKIDQLN
+1291 
-1306 ESASAINRKMDRIN
+1306 
-1320 KIASAGKGV
+1320 
-1329 GGFRGAGQSASPEEP
+1329 
-1344 LYAQVAKKVSAKI
+1344 
-1357 DQLNE
+1357 
-1362 SASAI
+1362 
-1367 NRKIDRINKIASAGK
+1367 
-1382 GVGGFRG
+1382 
-1389 AGQSASPEEPLYA
+1389 
-1402 QVAKKVRA
+1402 
-1410 KIDQLN
+1410 
-1416 ESASA
+1416 
-1421 INRKIDRINKIA
+1421 
-1433 SAGKGVGGF
+1433 
-1442 RGAGQSA
+1442 
-1449 SPEEPLYAQVA
+1449 
-1460 KKVRAKIDQ
+1460 
-1469 LNESASAINRKID
+1469 
-1482 RINKIASA
+1482 
-1490 GKGVGG
+1490 
-1496 FSGAGQSA
+1496 
-1504 SPEEP
+1504 
-1509 LYAQVA
+1509 
-1515 KKVRAKIDQL
+1515 
-1525 NESASAINRKMDRIN
+1525 
-1540 KIASAGKGV
+1540 
-1549 GGFRG
+1549 
-1554 AGQSAS
+1554 
-1560 PEEPLYAQVAK
+1560 
-1571 KVSAKIDQLN
+1571 
-1581 ESASAINRKMDRI
+1581 
-1594 NKIASAGKGVGG
+1594 
-1606 FRGAGQSA
+1606 
-1614 SPEEPIYAQ
+1614 
-1623 VAKKVSAKIDQLNES
+1623 
-1638 ASAINRKMDRINKIA
+1638 
-1653 SAGKGVGGFRGAGQS
+1653 
-1668 ASPEEPLYAQV
+1668 
-1679 AKKVSAKIDQL
+1679 
-1690 NESASAINRKID
+1690 
-1702 RINKIA
+1702 
-1708 SAGKGVGG
+1708 
-1716 FSGAGQSASPEEPI
+1716 
-1730 YAQVAKKVSAKIDQ
+1730 
-1744 LNESASA
+1744 
-1751 INRKIDRIN
+1751 
-1760 KIASAGKGVGGFSG
+1760 
-1774 AGQSASPEPIY
+1774 EPIY
-1785 ATIDFDEANQAGFSL
+1785 ATIDFDEANQAGFPL
-1800 RRSAA
+1800 RRYAG
-1805 VNDLSKVGLSREQ
+1805 VGDLSKVGLSREQ
-1818 ELTRRIGDLNQA
+1818 ELTCRIGDLNQA
-1830 VSEAKAGHF
+1830 VSEAKTGHF
-1839 DKLEQK
+1839 GNLEQK

-1885 RINSNVQSG
+1885 RINSNVKNG

-1921 HNVGSAHLSEY
+1921 HNVGSAHLSAY
-1932 DKIGFNQKNM
+1932 DNIGFNQKNM

-1947 SFKFSTKLNNAVKD
+1947 SFKFSTKLNSAIKD
-1961 IKSSFVQFLTNTF
+1961 IKSGFVQFLTNTF
-1974 STGSYSLMK
+1974 SAGSYSLAK
-1983 ANVEHGVKNTTK
+1983 ANAELGVKNINTK

>member
-17 NQTDFVPQRFINN
+17 NPTDFVPQRFINN
-30 LQAAFIKVDNAV
+30 LQVAFLKVDNAV

-81 PTKKNQYFSDFINKS
+81 PAKKNQYFSDFINKS

-101 KDNLIAVDSSVDSF
+101 KDNLIAVDSSVGSF

-137 KINTQQIQNFMEN
+137 EINTQQIRNFMEN

-191 FDEFLKARQEAEK
+191 FDESLKERQEAEK
-204 NAEPTGGDWLDIF
+204 NGEPAGGDWLDIF
-217 LSFVFN
+217 LSFVFS

-235 QEPRPDFEQNIATT
+235 QEPRPDFEQNLATT

-298 LIHNNALSSVLMGSH
+298 LIHNNALSSVLMGGH
-313 SGIEPEKVSLLYGDN
+313 SNIEPEKVSLLYGDN
-328 GGPEAR
+328 GGPEAK

-376 PSFYLYKQ
+376 PSFYLYKE
-384 DQLTGLKQAL
+384 DQLTGLKQAM

-406 EFLAQNNAKLDNLSE
+406 EFLAQNNAKLNNLSE
-421 KEKEKFQTEIGN
+421 KEKEKFQTEIEN

-443 ALGSDHIAFVSKKDP
+443 ALGNDHIAFVSKKDP

-484 KALDGETKTTL
+484 KALDEETKTTL
-495 QGSLKYDGVMFVDYS
+495 QGSLKYDGVMFVNYS
-510 NFKYTNVSKSPDKGL
+510 NFKYTNASKSPDKGL

-554 TNYIR
+554 TNHIR
-559 RDLEDKLWAKG
+559 RDLEDKLLAKG
-570 LSPQEAN
+570 LSPQEAS

-611 EVKKAQKDLEKSL
+611 EVKKTQKDLEKSL
-624 RKRESLEK
+624 RKREHLEK
-632 EVAKKLESRNDNK
+632 EVTKKLESRNDNK

-677 FDPNLKGV
+677 FDPNLKGI

-722 ETLKALK
+722 ETLKAIK

-776 IKDVIINQKI
+776 IKDVVINQKI
-786 TDKVDNLNQA
+786 TDKVENLNQA

-801 LTGNFSKVEQALAEL
+801 LTGDFSKVEQALAEL

-827 DLQFV
+827 DLQSV
-832 RDGVRGTL
+832 KSSVNGAL

-851 TLTKNFSDIRK
+851 RLSKNFSDIRK
-862 ELSEKLF
+862 ELNEKLF
-869 GKSNNNNN
+869 GNSNNNNN

-882 EEPIYAQV
+882 NEPIYAQVNKKKAGQAASPEEPIYAQV

-898 TSPEEPIY
+898 
-906 AQVAR
+906 
-911 KMSVKIDQLNE
+911 
-922 AASAINRKI
+922 
-931 DRINKIASA
+931 
-940 GKGVG
+940 
-945 GFSGAGQSASPEE
+945 ASPEE
-958 PIYAQVAKKVS
+958 PIYTQVAKKVNARIDRLNKIAS
-969 AKIDQLNESAS
+969 TINGKIDQLNRTAS
-980 AINRKIDRIN
+980 AN
-990 KIASAGK
+990 K
-997 GVGGFSGAG
+997 GVGDFSGAG
-1006 QSASPEEPIYAQV
+1006 
-1019 AKKVRAKIDQ
+1019 R
-1029 LNESASAINRKM
+1029 
-1041 DRINKIASAGKGVG
+1041 
-1055 GFRGAGQSASPEEPI
+1055 
-1070 YAQVAKKVRAKIDQ
+1070 
-1084 LNESAS
+1084 
-1090 AINRKMDRINKIAS
+1090 
-1104 AGKGVG
+1104 
-1110 GFSGA
+1110 
-1115 GQSASPEEPLYAQV
+1115 
-1129 AKKVRAKIDQLN
+1129 
-1141 ESASAINRKIDRINK
+1141 
-1156 IASAGKGVGGFRGA
+1156 
-1170 GQSASPE
+1170 
-1177 EPIYA
+1177 
-1182 QVAKKV
+1182 
-1188 SAKIDQLNESASAI
+1188 
-1202 NRKMDRINKIASAG
+1202 
-1216 KGVGGFS
+1216 
-1223 GAGQSASPEEPL
+1223 
-1235 YAQVAK
+1235 
-1241 KVSAKIDQL
+1241 
-1250 NESASAINRKIDRIN
+1250 
-1265 KIASAGK
+1265 
-1272 GVGGFS
+1272 
-1278 GAGQSASPEEPLY
+1278 
-1291 AQVAKKVRAKIDQLN
+1291 
-1306 ESASAINRKMDRIN
+1306 
-1320 KIASAGKGV
+1320 
-1329 GGFRGAGQSASPEEP
+1329 
-1344 LYAQVAKKVSAKI
+1344 
-1357 DQLNE
+1357 
-1362 SASAI
+1362 
-1367 NRKIDRINKIASAGK
+1367 
-1382 GVGGFRG
+1382 
-1389 AGQSASPEEPLYA
+1389 
-1402 QVAKKVRA
+1402 
-1410 KIDQLN
+1410 
-1416 ESASA
+1416 
-1421 INRKIDRINKIA
+1421 
-1433 SAGKGVGGF
+1433 
-1442 RGAGQSA
+1442 
-1449 SPEEPLYAQVA
+1449 
-1460 KKVRAKIDQ
+1460 
-1469 LNESASAINRKID
+1469 
-1482 RINKIASA
+1482 
-1490 GKGVGG
+1490 
-1496 FSGAGQSA
+1496 
-1504 SPEEP
+1504 
-1509 LYAQVA
+1509 
-1515 KKVRAKIDQL
+1515 
-1525 NESASAINRKMDRIN
+1525 
-1540 KIASAGKGV
+1540 
-1549 GGFRG
+1549 
-1554 AGQSAS
+1554 
-1560 PEEPLYAQVAK
+1560 
-1571 KVSAKIDQLN
+1571 
-1581 ESASAINRKMDRI
+1581 
-1594 NKIASAGKGVGG
+1594 
-1606 FRGAGQSA
+1606 
-1614 SPEEPIYAQ
+1614 
-1623 VAKKVSAKIDQLNES
+1623 
-1638 ASAINRKMDRINKIA
+1638 
-1653 SAGKGVGGFRGAGQS
+1653 
-1668 ASPEEPLYAQV
+1668 
-1679 AKKVSAKIDQL
+1679 
-1690 NESASAINRKID
+1690 
-1702 RINKIA
+1702 
-1708 SAGKGVGG
+1708 
-1716 FSGAGQSASPEEPI
+1716 
-1730 YAQVAKKVSAKIDQ
+1730 
-1744 LNESASA
+1744 
-1751 INRKIDRIN
+1751 
-1760 KIASAGKGVGGFSG
+1760 
-1774 AGQSASPEPIY
+1774 SASPEPIY
-1785 ATIDFDEANQAGFSL
+1785 ATIDFDEANQAGFPL
-1800 RRSAA
+1800 RRSAG

-1818 ELTRRIGDLNQA
+1818 ELTSRIGDLSQA
-1830 VSEAKAGHF
+1830 VSEAKTGHF
-1839 DKLEQK
+1839 GKLEQK
-1845 IDELKDSTKKNALK
+1845 IDELKDSTKKNAVK

-1885 RINSNVQSG
+1885 RINSNVKNG
-1894 TINEKATGMLTQ
+1894 AINEKATGMLTQ

-1921 HNVGSAHLSEY
+1921 HNVGSIPLSDY

-1974 STGSYSLMK
+1974 SQGSYSLAK
-1983 ANVEHGVKNTTK
+1983 AELGVKNINTK